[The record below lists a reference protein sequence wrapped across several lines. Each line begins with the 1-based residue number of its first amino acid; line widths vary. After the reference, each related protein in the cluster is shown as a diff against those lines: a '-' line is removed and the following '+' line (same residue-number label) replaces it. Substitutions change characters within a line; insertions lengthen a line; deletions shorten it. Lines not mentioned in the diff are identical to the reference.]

1 MESHHQKTELTPLQ
15 KAIIALKEARNKIE
29 ALERQKN
36 EPIAIIGMGCRFP
49 GGANSPEAF
58 WELLSRGKEVIVPVP
73 SQRWDAEAYYDENPD
88 LPNKTYARYG
98 GFIDAVDQFDPQFFG
113 MTPREAIALDP
124 QQRLLLEVSWEALE
138 NAGIAPQKL
147 TGTQTGV
154 FVGIGLDDYAKRQ
167 IKQQI
172 PIDAYT
178 GSGNAFCFASGRL
191 SYFLGLQGPSLAIDT
206 ACSSSLVTVHL
217 ACQSLRNRESNLA
230 LAGGVSLMLSPEVTL
245 YLSKTRALSPDGR
258 CKTFDK
264 DANGYVRG
272 EGCGIV
278 VLKRFSDAI
287 SDGDNILGVI
297 RGSAVNQDGPSSGLT
312 VPNGAAQMAVI
323 RQALENAKVKPEQIS
338 YLEAHGTG
346 TALGDPIEVRGINN
360 VLCKDRSTDNPLMV
374 GSVKTN
380 IGHLEIAA
388 GMASLL
394 KVILSLKNQEI
405 PPHLHFKELNPDL
418 AAAATALKIP
428 TSSLPWQRTEEPR
441 RAGISA
447 FGLSGT
453 NAHIIIEEPPQLSFN
468 PSEVDRPAHL
478 LTLSAK
484 SDDALDDLAQKWV
497 NYLEKNP
504 QLNLADL
511 AFSANTGRGQFNH
524 RLAILAKSTLEA
536 KDSLTAFTQK
546 QPCLNVFSQA
556 VAKSRQNKIA
566 FLFTGQGSQYA
577 DMGRQLYETQPTFR
591 HALEECDRLLQPYLE
606 KSLLEVLYSDSSLLD
621 QTAYTQ
627 PALFAI
633 EYALYKLWQSWGIKP
648 DGVLGHSVGEYVSAC
663 VAGVYSLEEGIKL
676 IAERGRLMQSLPQ
689 KGAMAAIFAPIET
702 VKSVI
707 SPYGDQV
714 EIATINSSENIVIS
728 GDKEAINQ
736 IKADLESQS
745 IEVRL
750 LKVSHAFHSGMM
762 QPILGEF
769 KVIAGKITY
778 KTPQLDWISTVTGE
792 EISQAVTEDYWCQQV
807 RQCVQFAPA
816 IETLASQ
823 GYNLFIEIGSH
834 PILTRLGQKTLAN
847 PDYLWLSSL
856 QRGQD
861 DWQILLQSVAKLA
874 VSGVNIDWNGFDKD
888 YARLRLPLPTYAFQ
902 KQPYWLTVEAP
913 GLRPTQGTE
922 TVEGQDLHQ
931 SQETETL
938 GVPGLR
944 PTQKQNEI
952 KAESL
957 ESQLIALISKITG
970 LNPQQLSLNVSLE
983 ADLGLD
989 SIMMTQLMNGLLSL
1003 IPEENRSQ
1011 FSETFSLRH
1020 LMQVSN
1026 LQELLT
1032 ILADWQQLEEDNQ
1045 AESLESQLIALISKI
1060 TGLNPQQLSLNVSL
1074 EADLGLDSIMMTQ
1087 LMNGLLSL
1095 IPEEQRSQFS
1105 ETFSLRHLMQV
1116 SNLQELLTL
1125 LQSHTS
1131 SPKPQISNP
1140 KPQTKNLKTQSSN
1153 LVPILHSQIPLL
1165 MSYWSLNSNSLFT
1178 KVKIAGE
1185 FDLNI
1190 AQQAWKLLINRHP
1203 MLRAQFQIPEDA
1215 ACFAEYQLE
1224 VLENP
1229 IPPEILV
1236 KDFTTLTPEEQGEKI
1251 EEEIYHW
1258 LNYNWSLTQ
1267 WPLHGFSVLKLSD
1280 QIHQL
1285 FLGNEHL
1292 ISDGLSNHVMMREFL
1307 EIYRALVAKETPNLP
1322 PTLTVEDY
1330 RKQVQLMN
1338 DWQDI
1343 EEDRALAEYNNAV
1356 SGMSYRWQPKQQK
1369 NAQNHPLFY
1378 NQKYV
1383 LSAETTSQLIDKT
1396 RQWRVP
1402 MNALLLGAFI
1412 KTMSQL
1418 DSKAENIV
1426 ISIPTSGRIYPEV
1439 DATGVVSSFAQN
1451 LALTFAKPQSDQD
1464 WPTFLSQIQ
1473 QIVQQHIG
1481 TGLDRAQTRQMGTI
1495 FRDNITLENGK
1506 IPPHSLY
1513 LIQEALK
1520 SNLYLP
1526 YTGQTHLQTRYD
1538 TLSITDYQAGGMNA
1552 TGTIDILQEIFNNRL
1567 HLFASYDYHHFD
1579 LLLIDQLMTAYVSQ
1593 IEELANLPV
1602 QDQVIIYHPSSI
1614 ALNTEIEEMLRQITS
1629 EICHWTIEEDEISDD
1644 LEADLGLDSLERI
1657 RLVTKLEGIYGKQ
1670 YRQDLLNCRT
1680 LQEMAV
1686 ILAPSQP
1693 SILNSYA

>member
-1 MESHHQKTELTPLQ
+1 MGSHHQKTELTPLQ
-15 KAIIALKEARNKIE
+15 KAVIALKEARNKIE

-58 WELLSRGKEVIVPVP
+58 WELLSRGKEAIVPVP
-73 SQRWDAEAYYDENPD
+73 RQRWDAEAYYDENPD

-154 FVGIGLDDYAKRQ
+154 FVGIGLDDYAKLQ

-206 ACSSSLVTVHL
+206 ACSTSLVTVHL

-272 EGCGIV
+272 EGCGMV

-312 VPNGAAQMAVI
+312 VPNGSAQMAVI

-360 VLCKDRSTDNPLMV
+360 ILCKDRSTDNPLMV

-428 TSSLPWQRTEEPR
+428 TASLPWQRTEEPR

-484 SDDALDDLAQKWV
+484 SDDALADLAQKWV

-546 QPCLNVFSQA
+546 QACLNVFSQA

-728 GDKEAINQ
+728 GDQEAINR

-750 LKVSHAFHSGMM
+750 LQVSHAFHSRMM
-762 QPILGEF
+762 QPILAEF
-769 KVIAGKITY
+769 KVIAAKISY

-931 SQETETL
+931 SQERETL
-938 GVPGLR
+938 VAPGLR
-944 PTQKQNEI
+944 PTQKQNET

-957 ESQLIALISKITG
+957 ESQLIALIS
-970 LNPQQLSLNVSLE
+970 Q
-983 ADLGLD
+983 
-989 SIMMTQLMNGLLSL
+989 
-1003 IPEENRSQ
+1003 
-1011 FSETFSLRH
+1011 
-1020 LMQVSN
+1020 
-1026 LQELLT
+1026 
-1032 ILADWQQLEEDNQ
+1032 
-1045 AESLESQLIALISKI
+1045 I

-1116 SNLQELLTL
+1116 SNLQELLTI

-1140 KPQTKNLKTQSSN
+1140 KPQTKNLQTQPSN
-1153 LVPILHSQIPLL
+1153 LVPILHSQLPLL

-1215 ACFAEYQLE
+1215 TCFADYQLE

-1307 EIYRALVAKETPNLP
+1307 EIYRAIVAKETPNLP

-1369 NAQNHPLFY
+1369 NAQKSPLFY
-1378 NQKYV
+1378 NQKYL

-1402 MNALLLGAFI
+1402 MNALLLGAFL
-1412 KTMSQL
+1412 KTMSQI
-1418 DSKAENIV
+1418 DSKAENIG

-1451 LALTFAKPQSDQD
+1451 LALSFAKPQSEQD

-1473 QIVQQHIG
+1473 QTVQQHIG

-1495 FRDNITLENGK
+1495 FRDNFTLEKGK
-1506 IPPHSLY
+1506 IPPHSLS

-1526 YTGQTHLQTRYD
+1526 YTGQTHLQPQYD
-1538 TLSITDYQAGGMNA
+1538 ALSITDYQAGGMNA

-1602 QDQVIIYHPSSI
+1602 QDQVIISHSYSI
-1614 ALNTEIEEMLRQITS
+1614 SLNTEIEEMLRQITS

-1670 YRQDLLNCRT
+1670 YRQNLLNCRT
-1680 LQEMAV
+1680 LQEMAA

-1693 SILNSYA
+1693 SIVNSYS

>member
-1 MESHHQKTELTPLQ
+1 MDSHHQKTELTPLQ
-15 KAIIALKEARNKIE
+15 KAVIALKEARNKIE

-154 FVGIGLDDYAKRQ
+154 FVGIGLDDYAKLQ

-272 EGCGIV
+272 EGCGMV

-312 VPNGAAQMAVI
+312 VPNGSAQMAVI

-360 VLCKDRSTDNPLMV
+360 ILCKDRSTDNPLMV

-428 TSSLPWQRTEEPR
+428 TASLPWQRTEEPR

-497 NYLEKNP
+497 SYLEKNP

-511 AFSANTGRGQFNH
+511 AFSAHTGRGQFNH

-633 EYALYKLWQSWGIKP
+633 EYALYQLWQSWGIKP

-663 VAGVYSLEEGIKL
+663 VAGVYSLEDGIKL

-728 GDKEAINQ
+728 GDQEAINQ

-745 IEVRL
+745 LEVRL
-750 LKVSHAFHSGMM
+750 LQVSHAFHSGMM
-762 QPILGEF
+762 QPILAEF
-769 KVIAGKITY
+769 KVIAAKISY

-931 SQETETL
+931 SQERET
-938 GVPGLR
+938 VVAPGLR
-944 PTQKQNEI
+944 PTQKQNET

-957 ESQLIALISKITG
+957 ESQLIALIS
-970 LNPQQLSLNVSLE
+970 Q
-983 ADLGLD
+983 
-989 SIMMTQLMNGLLSL
+989 
-1003 IPEENRSQ
+1003 
-1011 FSETFSLRH
+1011 
-1020 LMQVSN
+1020 
-1026 LQELLT
+1026 
-1032 ILADWQQLEEDNQ
+1032 
-1045 AESLESQLIALISKI
+1045 I

-1116 SNLQELLTL
+1116 SNLQELLTI

-1140 KPQTKNLKTQSSN
+1140 KPQTKNLQPQPSN

-1215 ACFAEYQLE
+1215 TCFADYQLE

-1307 EIYRALVAKETPNLP
+1307 EIYRAIVAKETPNLP

-1369 NAQNHPLFY
+1369 NAQKSPLFY
-1378 NQKYV
+1378 NQKYL

-1402 MNALLLGAFI
+1402 MNALLLGAFL
-1412 KTMSQL
+1412 KTMSQI
-1418 DSKAENIV
+1418 DSKAENIG

-1451 LALTFAKPQSDQD
+1451 LALSFAKPQSEQD

-1473 QIVQQHIG
+1473 QTVQQHIG

-1495 FRDNITLENGK
+1495 FRDNITLEKGK
-1506 IPPHSLY
+1506 IPPHSLS

-1526 YTGQTHLQTRYD
+1526 YTGQTHLQPQYD
-1538 TLSITDYQAGGMNA
+1538 ALSITDYQAGGMNA

-1602 QDQVIIYHPSSI
+1602 QDQVIISHSSSI
-1614 ALNTEIEEMLRQITS
+1614 SLNTEIEEMLRQITS
-1629 EICHWTIEEDEISDD
+1629 EICHWTIEEEEMSDD

-1680 LQEMAV
+1680 LQEMAA

-1693 SILNSYA
+1693 SIVNSYS

>member
-1 MESHHQKTELTPLQ
+1 MDSHHQKTELTPLQ
-15 KAIIALKEARNKIE
+15 KAVIALKEARNKIE

-206 ACSSSLVTVHL
+206 ACSTSLVTVHL

-272 EGCGIV
+272 EGCGMV

-428 TSSLPWQRTEEPR
+428 TASLPWQRTEEPR

-497 NYLEKNP
+497 NHLEKNP

-546 QPCLNVFSQA
+546 QACLNVFSQA

-606 KSLLEVLYSDSSLLD
+606 QSLLEVLYSDSSLLD

-689 KGAMAAIFAPIET
+689 KGAMAAIFASIET

-728 GDKEAINQ
+728 GDQEAINQ

-750 LKVSHAFHSGMM
+750 LQVSHAFHSRMM

-769 KVIAGKITY
+769 KVIAAKISY

-816 IETLASQ
+816 IETLATQ

-874 VSGVNIDWNGFDKD
+874 VSGVNIDWNGYDKD

-902 KQPYWLTVEAP
+902 KQPYWLTVGEP
-913 GLRPTQGTE
+913 SLRLTQETE
-922 TVEGQDLHQ
+922 TVEEQDLHQ
-931 SQETETL
+931 SQERETV
-938 GVPGLR
+938 GVPDLR
-944 PTQKQNEI
+944 PTQKQDET

-957 ESQLIALISKITG
+957 ESQLIALIS
-970 LNPQQLSLNVSLE
+970 Q
-983 ADLGLD
+983 
-989 SIMMTQLMNGLLSL
+989 
-1003 IPEENRSQ
+1003 
-1011 FSETFSLRH
+1011 
-1020 LMQVSN
+1020 
-1026 LQELLT
+1026 
-1032 ILADWQQLEEDNQ
+1032 
-1045 AESLESQLIALISKI
+1045 I

-1116 SNLQELLTL
+1116 SNLQELLTI

-1131 SPKPQISNP
+1131 SPKSQISNP
-1140 KPQTKNLKTQSSN
+1140 KLQTKNLKTQPSN

-1203 MLRAQFQIPEDA
+1203 MLRAQFQISEDA
-1215 ACFAEYQLE
+1215 TCFADYQLE

-1229 IPPEILV
+1229 ITPEIIV
-1236 KDFTTLTPEEQGEKI
+1236 KDFTTLTPDEQGEKI

-1292 ISDGLSNHVMMREFL
+1292 ISDGLSNHVIIREFL
-1307 EIYRALVAKETPNLP
+1307 EIYRAIVAKETPNLP

-1369 NAQNHPLFY
+1369 NTQKFPLFY

-1402 MNALLLGAFI
+1402 MNALLLGAFL

-1418 DSKAENIV
+1418 DSKAENIG

-1451 LALTFAKPQSDQD
+1451 LALSFAKPQFEQD

-1473 QIVQQHIG
+1473 QTVQQHIG

-1495 FRDNITLENGK
+1495 FRDNITLEKGK
-1506 IPPHSLY
+1506 IPPHSLS

-1526 YTGQTHLQTRYD
+1526 YTGQTHLQPQYD
-1538 TLSITDYQAGGMNA
+1538 ALSITDYQAGGMNA

-1602 QDQVIIYHPSSI
+1602 QDQVIISHSFSI
-1614 ALNTEIEEMLRQITS
+1614 SLNTEIEEMLRQITS

-1680 LQEMAV
+1680 LQEMAA

-1693 SILNSYA
+1693 SILNSYR

>member
-1 MESHHQKTELTPLQ
+1 MDSHHQKTELTPLQ
-15 KAIIALKEARNKIE
+15 KAVIALKEARNKIE

-58 WELLSRGKEVIVPVP
+58 WELLSRGKEAIVPVP

-98 GFIDAVDQFDPQFFG
+98 GFLDAVDQFDPQFFG

-206 ACSSSLVTVHL
+206 ACSTSLVTVHL

-272 EGCGIV
+272 EGCGMV

-312 VPNGAAQMAVI
+312 VPNGSAQMAVI

-428 TSSLPWQRTEEPR
+428 TASLPWQRTEEPR

-453 NAHIIIEEPPQLSFN
+453 NAHMIIEEPPQLSFN

-728 GDKEAINQ
+728 GDQEAINQ

-750 LKVSHAFHSGMM
+750 LKVSHAFHSRMM
-762 QPILGEF
+762 QPILAEF
-769 KVIAGKITY
+769 KVIAAKISY

-847 PDYLWLSSL
+847 ADYLWLSSL

-931 SQETETL
+931 SQERET
-938 GVPGLR
+938 VVAPGLR
-944 PTQKQNEI
+944 PTQKQNET

-957 ESQLIALISKITG
+957 ESQLIALIS
-970 LNPQQLSLNVSLE
+970 Q
-983 ADLGLD
+983 
-989 SIMMTQLMNGLLSL
+989 
-1003 IPEENRSQ
+1003 
-1011 FSETFSLRH
+1011 
-1020 LMQVSN
+1020 
-1026 LQELLT
+1026 
-1032 ILADWQQLEEDNQ
+1032 
-1045 AESLESQLIALISKI
+1045 I

-1116 SNLQELLTL
+1116 SNLQELLTI

-1140 KPQTKNLKTQSSN
+1140 KPQTKNLQPQPSN
-1153 LVPILHSQIPLL
+1153 LVPILHSQLPLL

-1215 ACFAEYQLE
+1215 TCFADYQLE

-1307 EIYRALVAKETPNLP
+1307 EIYRAIVAKETPNLP

-1369 NAQNHPLFY
+1369 NAQKSPLFY
-1378 NQKYV
+1378 NQKYL

-1402 MNALLLGAFI
+1402 MNALLLGAFL
-1412 KTMSQL
+1412 KTMSQI

-1451 LALTFAKPQSDQD
+1451 LALSFAKPQSEQD

-1473 QIVQQHIG
+1473 QTVQQHIG

-1495 FRDNITLENGK
+1495 FRDNITLEKGK
-1506 IPPHSLY
+1506 IPPHSLS

-1526 YTGQTHLQTRYD
+1526 YTGQTHLQPQYD
-1538 TLSITDYQAGGMNA
+1538 ALSITDYQAGGMNA

-1602 QDQVIIYHPSSI
+1602 QDQVIISHSSSI
-1614 ALNTEIEEMLRQITS
+1614 SLNTEIEEMLRQITS

-1670 YRQDLLNCRT
+1670 YRQNLLNCRT
-1680 LQEMAV
+1680 LQEMAA

-1693 SILNSYA
+1693 SIVNSYS

>member
-1 MESHHQKTELTPLQ
+1 MGSHHQKTELTPLQ
-15 KAIIALKEARNKIE
+15 KAVIALKEARNKIE

-124 QQRLLLEVSWEALE
+124 QQRLLVEVSWEALE
-138 NAGIAPQKL
+138 NAGIATQKL

-206 ACSSSLVTVHL
+206 ACSTSLVTVHL

-272 EGCGIV
+272 EGCGMV

-312 VPNGAAQMAVI
+312 VPNGSAQMAVI

-418 AAAATALKIP
+418 ADAATSLKIP

-497 NYLEKNP
+497 SYLEKNP

-663 VAGVYSLEEGIKL
+663 VAGVYSLEDGIKL

-728 GDKEAINQ
+728 GDQEAINQ

-762 QPILGEF
+762 QPILAEF
-769 KVIAGKITY
+769 KVIAAKISY

-931 SQETETL
+931 SQERET
-938 GVPGLR
+938 VVAPGLR
-944 PTQKQNEI
+944 PTQKQNET

-957 ESQLIALISKITG
+957 ESQLIALIS
-970 LNPQQLSLNVSLE
+970 Q
-983 ADLGLD
+983 
-989 SIMMTQLMNGLLSL
+989 
-1003 IPEENRSQ
+1003 
-1011 FSETFSLRH
+1011 
-1020 LMQVSN
+1020 
-1026 LQELLT
+1026 
-1032 ILADWQQLEEDNQ
+1032 
-1045 AESLESQLIALISKI
+1045 I

-1116 SNLQELLTL
+1116 SNLQELLTI

-1140 KPQTKNLKTQSSN
+1140 KPQTKNLQPQPSN

-1215 ACFAEYQLE
+1215 TCFADYQLE

-1267 WPLHGFSVLKLSD
+1267 WPLHGFSVLKLSE

-1307 EIYRALVAKETPNLP
+1307 EIYRAIVAKETPNLP

-1369 NAQNHPLFY
+1369 NAQKFPLFY

-1383 LSAETTSQLIDKT
+1383 LSAETTSKLIDKT

-1402 MNALLLGAFI
+1402 MNALLLGAFL

-1451 LALTFAKPQSDQD
+1451 LALSFAKPQSEQD

-1473 QIVQQHIG
+1473 QTVQQHIG

-1495 FRDNITLENGK
+1495 FRDNITLEKGK
-1506 IPPHSLY
+1506 IPPHSLS

-1526 YTGQTHLQTRYD
+1526 YTGQTHLQPQYD
-1538 TLSITDYQAGGMNA
+1538 ALSITDYQAGGMNA

-1579 LLLIDQLMTAYVSQ
+1579 LLLINQLMTAYVSQ

-1602 QDQVIIYHPSSI
+1602 QDQVIISHSSSI
-1614 ALNTEIEEMLRQITS
+1614 SLNTEIEEMLRKITS
-1629 EICHWTIEEDEISDD
+1629 EICHWTIEEEETSDD

-1680 LQEMAV
+1680 LQEMAA

-1693 SILNSYA
+1693 SIVNSYS

>member
-1 MESHHQKTELTPLQ
+1 MDSHHQKTELTPLQ
-15 KAIIALKEARNKIE
+15 KAVIALKEARNKIE

-98 GFIDAVDQFDPQFFG
+98 GFIDAVDQFDAQFFG

-206 ACSSSLVTVHL
+206 ACSTSLVTVHL

-272 EGCGIV
+272 EGCGMV

-312 VPNGAAQMAVI
+312 VPNGSAQMAVI

-360 VLCKDRSTDNPLMV
+360 ILCKDRSTDNPLMV

-418 AAAATALKIP
+418 ADAATSLKIP

-497 NYLEKNP
+497 SYLEKNP

-511 AFSANTGRGQFNH
+511 AFSAHTGRGQFNH

-663 VAGVYSLEEGIKL
+663 VAGVYSLEDGIKL

-728 GDKEAINQ
+728 GDQEAINQ

-745 IEVRL
+745 LEVRL
-750 LKVSHAFHSGMM
+750 LQVSHAFHSGMM
-762 QPILGEF
+762 QPILAEF
-769 KVIAGKITY
+769 KAIAAKISY

-792 EISQAVTEDYWCQQV
+792 EISQAVTDDYWCQQV

-922 TVEGQDLHQ
+922 TVEEQDLHQ
-931 SQETETL
+931 SQERETL

-944 PTQKQNEI
+944 PTQKQNET

-957 ESQLIALISKITG
+957 ESQLIALIS
-970 LNPQQLSLNVSLE
+970 Q
-983 ADLGLD
+983 
-989 SIMMTQLMNGLLSL
+989 
-1003 IPEENRSQ
+1003 
-1011 FSETFSLRH
+1011 
-1020 LMQVSN
+1020 
-1026 LQELLT
+1026 
-1032 ILADWQQLEEDNQ
+1032 
-1045 AESLESQLIALISKI
+1045 I

-1116 SNLQELLTL
+1116 SNLQELLTI

-1140 KPQTKNLKTQSSN
+1140 KPQTKNLQPQPSN

-1215 ACFAEYQLE
+1215 TCFADYQLE

-1267 WPLHGFSVLKLSD
+1267 WPLHGFSVLKLSE

-1307 EIYRALVAKETPNLP
+1307 EIYRAIVAKETPNLP

-1369 NAQNHPLFY
+1369 NAQKFPLFY

-1383 LSAETTSQLIDKT
+1383 LSGETTSKLIDKT

-1402 MNALLLGAFI
+1402 MNALLLGAFL
-1412 KTMSQL
+1412 KTMSQI

-1451 LALTFAKPQSDQD
+1451 LALSFAKPQSEQD

-1473 QIVQQHIG
+1473 QTVQQHIG

-1495 FRDNITLENGK
+1495 FRDNITLEKGK
-1506 IPPHSLY
+1506 IPPHSLS

-1526 YTGQTHLQTRYD
+1526 YTGQTHLQPQYD
-1538 TLSITDYQAGGMNA
+1538 ALSITDYQAGGMNA

-1579 LLLIDQLMTAYVSQ
+1579 LLLIEQLMTAYVSQ

-1602 QDQVIIYHPSSI
+1602 QDQVLISHSSSI
-1614 ALNTEIEEMLRQITS
+1614 SLNTEIEEMLRKITS
-1629 EICHWTIEEDEISDD
+1629 EICHWTIEEEETSDD

-1680 LQEMAV
+1680 LQEMAA

-1693 SILNSYA
+1693 SIVNSYW

>member
-1 MESHHQKTELTPLQ
+1 MDSHHQKTELTPLQ
-15 KAIIALKEARNKIE
+15 KAVIALKEARNKIE

-98 GFIDAVDQFDPQFFG
+98 GFIDAVDQFDAQFFG

-206 ACSSSLVTVHL
+206 ACSTSLVTVHL

-272 EGCGIV
+272 EGCGMV

-312 VPNGAAQMAVI
+312 VPNGSAQMAVI

-360 VLCKDRSTDNPLMV
+360 ILCKDRSTDNPLMV

-418 AAAATALKIP
+418 ADAATSLKIP

-497 NYLEKNP
+497 SYLEKNP

-511 AFSANTGRGQFNH
+511 AFSAHTGRGQFNH

-633 EYALYKLWQSWGIKP
+633 EYALYQLWQSWGIKP

-663 VAGVYSLEEGIKL
+663 VAGVFSLEDGIKL

-728 GDKEAINQ
+728 GDQEAINQ

-745 IEVRL
+745 LEVRL
-750 LKVSHAFHSGMM
+750 LQVSHAFHSGMM
-762 QPILGEF
+762 QPILAEF
-769 KVIAGKITY
+769 KAIAAKISY

-792 EISQAVTEDYWCQQV
+792 EISQAVTDDYWCQQV

-922 TVEGQDLHQ
+922 TVEEQDLHQ
-931 SQETETL
+931 SQERETL

-944 PTQKQNEI
+944 PTQKQNET

-957 ESQLIALISKITG
+957 ESQLIALIS
-970 LNPQQLSLNVSLE
+970 Q
-983 ADLGLD
+983 
-989 SIMMTQLMNGLLSL
+989 
-1003 IPEENRSQ
+1003 
-1011 FSETFSLRH
+1011 
-1020 LMQVSN
+1020 
-1026 LQELLT
+1026 
-1032 ILADWQQLEEDNQ
+1032 
-1045 AESLESQLIALISKI
+1045 I

-1116 SNLQELLTL
+1116 SNLQELLTI

-1131 SPKPQISNP
+1131 SPKPQIYNP
-1140 KPQTKNLKTQSSN
+1140 KPQTKNLQPQPSN

-1215 ACFAEYQLE
+1215 TCFADYQLE

-1236 KDFTTLTPEEQGEKI
+1236 KDFTTLTPEKQGEKI

-1267 WPLHGFSVLKLSD
+1267 WPLHGFSVLKLSE

-1307 EIYRALVAKETPNLP
+1307 EIYRAIVAKETPNLP

-1369 NAQNHPLFY
+1369 NAQKFPLFY

-1383 LSAETTSQLIDKT
+1383 LSAETTSKLIDKT

-1402 MNALLLGAFI
+1402 MNALLLGAFL

-1451 LALTFAKPQSDQD
+1451 LALSFAKPQSEQD

-1473 QIVQQHIG
+1473 QTVQQHIG

-1495 FRDNITLENGK
+1495 FRDNITLEKGK
-1506 IPPHSLY
+1506 IPPHSLS

-1526 YTGQTHLQTRYD
+1526 YTGQTHLQPQYD
-1538 TLSITDYQAGGMNA
+1538 ALSITDYQAGGMNA

-1579 LLLIDQLMTAYVSQ
+1579 LLLIEQLMTAYVSQ

-1602 QDQVIIYHPSSI
+1602 QDQVLISHSSSI
-1614 ALNTEIEEMLRQITS
+1614 SLNTEIEEMLRKITS
-1629 EICHWTIEEDEISDD
+1629 EICHWTIEEEETSDD

-1680 LQEMAV
+1680 LQEMAA

-1693 SILNSYA
+1693 SIVNSYW

>member
-1 MESHHQKTELTPLQ
+1 MDSHHQKTELTPLQ
-15 KAIIALKEARNKIE
+15 KAVIALKEARNKIE

-98 GFIDAVDQFDPQFFG
+98 GFIDAVDQFDAQFFG

-206 ACSSSLVTVHL
+206 ACSTSLVTVHL

-272 EGCGIV
+272 EGCGMV

-312 VPNGAAQMAVI
+312 VPNGSAQMAVI

-360 VLCKDRSTDNPLMV
+360 ILCKDRSTDNPLMV

-418 AAAATALKIP
+418 ADAATSLKIP

-497 NYLEKNP
+497 SYLEKNP

-511 AFSANTGRGQFNH
+511 AFSAHTGRGQFNH

-633 EYALYKLWQSWGIKP
+633 EYALYQLWQSWGIKP

-663 VAGVYSLEEGIKL
+663 VAGVYSLEDGIKL

-728 GDKEAINQ
+728 GDQEAINQ

-745 IEVRL
+745 LEVRL
-750 LKVSHAFHSGMM
+750 LQVSHAFHSGMM
-762 QPILGEF
+762 QPILAEF
-769 KVIAGKITY
+769 KAIAAKISY

-792 EISQAVTEDYWCQQV
+792 EISQAVTDDYWCQQV

-922 TVEGQDLHQ
+922 TVEEQDLHQ
-931 SQETETL
+931 SQERETL

-944 PTQKQNEI
+944 PTQKQNET

-957 ESQLIALISKITG
+957 ESQLIALIS
-970 LNPQQLSLNVSLE
+970 Q
-983 ADLGLD
+983 
-989 SIMMTQLMNGLLSL
+989 
-1003 IPEENRSQ
+1003 
-1011 FSETFSLRH
+1011 
-1020 LMQVSN
+1020 
-1026 LQELLT
+1026 
-1032 ILADWQQLEEDNQ
+1032 
-1045 AESLESQLIALISKI
+1045 I

-1116 SNLQELLTL
+1116 SNLQELLTI

-1140 KPQTKNLKTQSSN
+1140 KPQTKNLQPQPSN

-1215 ACFAEYQLE
+1215 TCFADYQLE

-1236 KDFTTLTPEEQGEKI
+1236 KDFTTLTPEKQGEKI

-1267 WPLHGFSVLKLSD
+1267 WPLHGFSVLKLSE

-1307 EIYRALVAKETPNLP
+1307 EIYRAIVAKETPNLP

-1338 DWQDI
+1338 DWQDL

-1369 NAQNHPLFY
+1369 NAQKFPLFY

-1383 LSAETTSQLIDKT
+1383 LSAETTSKLIDKT

-1402 MNALLLGAFI
+1402 MNALLLGAFL

-1451 LALTFAKPQSDQD
+1451 LALSFAQPESEQD

-1473 QIVQQHIG
+1473 QTVQQHIG

-1495 FRDNITLENGK
+1495 FRDNITLEKGK
-1506 IPPHSLY
+1506 IPPHSLS

-1526 YTGQTHLQTRYD
+1526 YTGQTHLQPQYD
-1538 TLSITDYQAGGMNA
+1538 ALSITDYQAGGMNA

-1579 LLLIDQLMTAYVSQ
+1579 LLLIEQLMTAYVSQ

-1602 QDQVIIYHPSSI
+1602 QDQVLISHSSSI
-1614 ALNTEIEEMLRQITS
+1614 SFNTEIEEMLRQITS

-1680 LQEMAV
+1680 LQEMAA

-1693 SILNSYA
+1693 SIVNSYW

>member
-1 MESHHQKTELTPLQ
+1 MDSHHQKTELTPLQ
-15 KAIIALKEARNKIE
+15 KAVIALKEARNKIE

-98 GFIDAVDQFDPQFFG
+98 GFIDAVDQFDAQFFG

-206 ACSSSLVTVHL
+206 ACSTSLVTVHL

-272 EGCGIV
+272 EGCGMV

-312 VPNGAAQMAVI
+312 VPNGSAQMAVI

-360 VLCKDRSTDNPLMV
+360 ILCKDRSTDNPLMV

-418 AAAATALKIP
+418 ADAATSLKIP

-497 NYLEKNP
+497 SYLEKNP

-511 AFSANTGRGQFNH
+511 AFSAHTGRGQFNH

-633 EYALYKLWQSWGIKP
+633 EYALYQLWQSWGIKP

-728 GDKEAINQ
+728 GDQEAINQ

-745 IEVRL
+745 LEVRL
-750 LKVSHAFHSGMM
+750 LQVSHAFHSGMM
-762 QPILGEF
+762 QPILAEF
-769 KVIAGKITY
+769 KVIAAKISY

-792 EISQAVTEDYWCQQV
+792 EISQAVTDDYWCQQV

-922 TVEGQDLHQ
+922 TVEEQDLHQ
-931 SQETETL
+931 SQERETL

-944 PTQKQNEI
+944 PTQKQNET

-957 ESQLIALISKITG
+957 ESQLIALIS
-970 LNPQQLSLNVSLE
+970 Q
-983 ADLGLD
+983 
-989 SIMMTQLMNGLLSL
+989 
-1003 IPEENRSQ
+1003 
-1011 FSETFSLRH
+1011 
-1020 LMQVSN
+1020 
-1026 LQELLT
+1026 
-1032 ILADWQQLEEDNQ
+1032 
-1045 AESLESQLIALISKI
+1045 I

-1116 SNLQELLTL
+1116 SNLQELLTI

-1140 KPQTKNLKTQSSN
+1140 KPQTKNLQPQPSN

-1215 ACFAEYQLE
+1215 TCFADYQLE

-1267 WPLHGFSVLKLSD
+1267 WPLHGFSVLKLSE

-1307 EIYRALVAKETPNLP
+1307 EIYRAIVAKETPNLP

-1369 NAQNHPLFY
+1369 NAQKFPLFY

-1383 LSAETTSQLIDKT
+1383 LSAETTSKLIDKT

-1402 MNALLLGAFI
+1402 MNALLLGAFL

-1451 LALTFAKPQSDQD
+1451 LALSFAKPQSEQD

-1473 QIVQQHIG
+1473 QTVQQHIG

-1495 FRDNITLENGK
+1495 FRDNITLEKGK
-1506 IPPHSLY
+1506 IPPHSLS

-1526 YTGQTHLQTRYD
+1526 YTGQTHLQPQYD
-1538 TLSITDYQAGGMNA
+1538 ALSITDYQAGGMNA

-1579 LLLIDQLMTAYVSQ
+1579 LLLIEQLMTAYVSQ

-1602 QDQVIIYHPSSI
+1602 QDQVLISHSSSI
-1614 ALNTEIEEMLRQITS
+1614 SLNTEIEEMLRKITS
-1629 EICHWTIEEDEISDD
+1629 EICHWTIEEEETSDD

-1680 LQEMAV
+1680 LQEMAA

-1693 SILNSYA
+1693 SIVNSYW

>member
-1 MESHHQKTELTPLQ
+1 
-15 KAIIALKEARNKIE
+15 
-29 ALERQKN
+29 
-36 EPIAIIGMGCRFP
+36 MGCRFP

-98 GFIDAVDQFDPQFFG
+98 GFIDAVDQFDAQFFG

-206 ACSSSLVTVHL
+206 ACSTSLVTVHL

-272 EGCGIV
+272 EGCGMV

-312 VPNGAAQMAVI
+312 VPNGSAQMAVI

-360 VLCKDRSTDNPLMV
+360 ILCKDRSTDNPLMV

-418 AAAATALKIP
+418 ADAATSLKIP

-497 NYLEKNP
+497 SYLEKNP

-511 AFSANTGRGQFNH
+511 AFSAHTGRGQFNH

-663 VAGVYSLEEGIKL
+663 VAGVYSLEDGIKL

-728 GDKEAINQ
+728 GDQEAINQ

-745 IEVRL
+745 LEVRL
-750 LKVSHAFHSGMM
+750 LQVSHAFHSGMM
-762 QPILGEF
+762 QPILAEF
-769 KVIAGKITY
+769 KVIAAKISY

-792 EISQAVTEDYWCQQV
+792 EISQAVTDDYWCQQV

-922 TVEGQDLHQ
+922 TVEEQDLHQ
-931 SQETETL
+931 SQERETL

-944 PTQKQNEI
+944 PTQKQNET

-957 ESQLIALISKITG
+957 ESQLIALIS
-970 LNPQQLSLNVSLE
+970 Q
-983 ADLGLD
+983 
-989 SIMMTQLMNGLLSL
+989 
-1003 IPEENRSQ
+1003 
-1011 FSETFSLRH
+1011 
-1020 LMQVSN
+1020 
-1026 LQELLT
+1026 
-1032 ILADWQQLEEDNQ
+1032 
-1045 AESLESQLIALISKI
+1045 I

-1116 SNLQELLTL
+1116 SNLQELLTI

-1140 KPQTKNLKTQSSN
+1140 KPQTKNLQPQPSN

-1215 ACFAEYQLE
+1215 TCFADYQLE

-1267 WPLHGFSVLKLSD
+1267 WPLHGFSVLKLSE

-1307 EIYRALVAKETPNLP
+1307 EIYRAIVAKETPNLP

-1369 NAQNHPLFY
+1369 NAQKFPLFY

-1383 LSAETTSQLIDKT
+1383 LSAETTSKLIDKT

-1402 MNALLLGAFI
+1402 MNALLLGAFL

-1451 LALTFAKPQSDQD
+1451 LALSFAKPQSEQD

-1473 QIVQQHIG
+1473 QTVQQHIG

-1495 FRDNITLENGK
+1495 FRDNITLEKGK
-1506 IPPHSLY
+1506 IPPHSLS

-1526 YTGQTHLQTRYD
+1526 YTGQTHLQPQYD
-1538 TLSITDYQAGGMNA
+1538 ALSITDYQAGGMNA

-1602 QDQVIIYHPSSI
+1602 QDQVLISHSSSI
-1614 ALNTEIEEMLRQITS
+1614 SLNTEIEEMLRKITS
-1629 EICHWTIEEDEISDD
+1629 EICHWTIEEEETSDD

-1680 LQEMAV
+1680 LQEMAA

-1693 SILNSYA
+1693 SIVNSYW

>member
-1 MESHHQKTELTPLQ
+1 MDSHHQKTELTPLQ
-15 KAIIALKEARNKIE
+15 KAVIALKEARNKIE

-98 GFIDAVDQFDPQFFG
+98 GFIDAVDQFDAQFFG

-206 ACSSSLVTVHL
+206 ACSTSLVTVHL

-272 EGCGIV
+272 EGCGMV

-312 VPNGAAQMAVI
+312 VPNGSAQMAVI

-360 VLCKDRSTDNPLMV
+360 ILCKDRSTDNPLMV

-418 AAAATALKIP
+418 ADAATSLKIP

-497 NYLEKNP
+497 SYLEKNP

-511 AFSANTGRGQFNH
+511 AFSAHTGRGQFNH

-633 EYALYKLWQSWGIKP
+633 EYALYQLWQSWGIKP

-663 VAGVYSLEEGIKL
+663 VAGVYSLEDGIKL

-728 GDKEAINQ
+728 GDQEAINQ

-745 IEVRL
+745 LEVRL
-750 LKVSHAFHSGMM
+750 LQVSHAFHSGMM
-762 QPILGEF
+762 QPILAEF
-769 KVIAGKITY
+769 KAIAAKISY

-792 EISQAVTEDYWCQQV
+792 EISQAVTDDYWCQQV

-922 TVEGQDLHQ
+922 TVEEQDLHQ
-931 SQETETL
+931 SQERETL

-944 PTQKQNEI
+944 PTQKQNET

-957 ESQLIALISKITG
+957 ESQLIALIS
-970 LNPQQLSLNVSLE
+970 Q
-983 ADLGLD
+983 
-989 SIMMTQLMNGLLSL
+989 
-1003 IPEENRSQ
+1003 
-1011 FSETFSLRH
+1011 
-1020 LMQVSN
+1020 
-1026 LQELLT
+1026 
-1032 ILADWQQLEEDNQ
+1032 
-1045 AESLESQLIALISKI
+1045 I

-1116 SNLQELLTL
+1116 SNLQELLTI

-1140 KPQTKNLKTQSSN
+1140 KPQTKNLQPQPSN

-1215 ACFAEYQLE
+1215 TCFADYQLE

-1236 KDFTTLTPEEQGEKI
+1236 KDFTTLTPEKQGEKI

-1267 WPLHGFSVLKLSD
+1267 WPLHGFSVLKLSE

-1307 EIYRALVAKETPNLP
+1307 EIYRAIVAKETPNLP

-1369 NAQNHPLFY
+1369 NAQKFPLFY

-1383 LSAETTSQLIDKT
+1383 LSAETTSKLIDKT

-1402 MNALLLGAFI
+1402 MNALLLGAFL
-1412 KTMSQL
+1412 KTMSQI
-1418 DSKAENIV
+1418 DSKAENIG

-1451 LALTFAKPQSDQD
+1451 LALSFAKPQSEQD

-1473 QIVQQHIG
+1473 QTVQQHIG

-1495 FRDNITLENGK
+1495 FRDNITLEKGK
-1506 IPPHSLY
+1506 IPPHSLS

-1526 YTGQTHLQTRYD
+1526 YTGQTHLQPQYD
-1538 TLSITDYQAGGMNA
+1538 ALSITDYQAGGMNA

-1579 LLLIDQLMTAYVSQ
+1579 LLLIEQLMTAYVSQ

-1602 QDQVIIYHPSSI
+1602 QDQVLISHSSSI
-1614 ALNTEIEEMLRQITS
+1614 SLNTEIEEMLRKITS
-1629 EICHWTIEEDEISDD
+1629 EICHWTIEEEETSDD

-1680 LQEMAV
+1680 LQEMAA

-1693 SILNSYA
+1693 SIVNSYW

>member
-1 MESHHQKTELTPLQ
+1 MGSHHQKTELTPLQ
-15 KAIIALKEARNKIE
+15 KAVIALKEARNKIE

-58 WELLSRGKEVIVPVP
+58 WELLSRGKETIVPVP

-206 ACSSSLVTVHL
+206 ACSTSLVTVHL

-272 EGCGIV
+272 EGCGMV

-312 VPNGAAQMAVI
+312 VPNGSAQMAVI

-428 TSSLPWQRTEEPR
+428 TASLPWQRTEEPR

-497 NYLEKNP
+497 SYLEKNP

-633 EYALYKLWQSWGIKP
+633 EYALYQLWQSWGIKP

-663 VAGVYSLEEGIKL
+663 VAGVYSLEDGIKL

-728 GDKEAINQ
+728 GDQEAINQ

-745 IEVRL
+745 LEVRL
-750 LKVSHAFHSGMM
+750 LQVSHAFHSGMM
-762 QPILGEF
+762 QPILAEF
-769 KVIAGKITY
+769 KAIAAKISY

-792 EISQAVTEDYWCQQV
+792 EISQAVTDDYWCQQV

-922 TVEGQDLHQ
+922 TVEEQDLHQ
-931 SQETETL
+931 SQERETL

-944 PTQKQNEI
+944 PTQKQNET

-957 ESQLIALISKITG
+957 ESQLIALIS
-970 LNPQQLSLNVSLE
+970 Q
-983 ADLGLD
+983 
-989 SIMMTQLMNGLLSL
+989 
-1003 IPEENRSQ
+1003 
-1011 FSETFSLRH
+1011 
-1020 LMQVSN
+1020 
-1026 LQELLT
+1026 
-1032 ILADWQQLEEDNQ
+1032 
-1045 AESLESQLIALISKI
+1045 I

-1116 SNLQELLTL
+1116 SNLQELLTI

-1140 KPQTKNLKTQSSN
+1140 KPQTKNLQPQPSN

-1203 MLRAQFQIPEDA
+1203 MLRAQFHIPEDA
-1215 ACFAEYQLE
+1215 TCFADYQLE

-1267 WPLHGFSVLKLSD
+1267 WPLHGFSVLKLSE

-1307 EIYRALVAKETPNLP
+1307 EIYRAIVAKETPNLP

-1369 NAQNHPLFY
+1369 NAQKFPLFY

-1383 LSAETTSQLIDKT
+1383 LSAETTSKLIDKT

-1402 MNALLLGAFI
+1402 MNALLLGAFL

-1451 LALTFAKPQSDQD
+1451 LALSFAKPQSEQD

-1473 QIVQQHIG
+1473 QTVQQHIG

-1495 FRDNITLENGK
+1495 FRDNITLEKGK
-1506 IPPHSLY
+1506 IPPHSLS

-1526 YTGQTHLQTRYD
+1526 YTGQTHLQPQYD
-1538 TLSITDYQAGGMNA
+1538 ALSITDYQAGGMNA

-1579 LLLIDQLMTAYVSQ
+1579 LLLIEQLMTAYVSQ

-1602 QDQVIIYHPSSI
+1602 QAQVLISHSSSI
-1614 ALNTEIEEMLRQITS
+1614 SLNTEIEEMLRKITS
-1629 EICHWTIEEDEISDD
+1629 EICHWTIEEEETSDD

-1680 LQEMAV
+1680 LQEMAA

-1693 SILNSYA
+1693 SIVNSYW

>member
-1 MESHHQKTELTPLQ
+1 
-15 KAIIALKEARNKIE
+15 
-29 ALERQKN
+29 
-36 EPIAIIGMGCRFP
+36 
-49 GGANSPEAF
+49 
-58 WELLSRGKEVIVPVP
+58 
-73 SQRWDAEAYYDENPD
+73 
-88 LPNKTYARYG
+88 
-98 GFIDAVDQFDPQFFG
+98 

-206 ACSSSLVTVHL
+206 ACSTSLVTVHL

-272 EGCGIV
+272 EGCGMV

-312 VPNGAAQMAVI
+312 VPNGSAQMAVI

-360 VLCKDRSTDNPLMV
+360 ILCKDRSTDNPLMV

-418 AAAATALKIP
+418 ADAATSLKIP

-497 NYLEKNP
+497 SYLEKNP

-511 AFSANTGRGQFNH
+511 AFSAHTGRGQFNH

-633 EYALYKLWQSWGIKP
+633 EYALYQLWQSWGIKP

-663 VAGVYSLEEGIKL
+663 VAGVYSLEDGIKL

-745 IEVRL
+745 LEVRL
-750 LKVSHAFHSGMM
+750 LQVSHAFHSGMM
-762 QPILGEF
+762 QPILAEF
-769 KVIAGKITY
+769 KAIAAKISY

-792 EISQAVTEDYWCQQV
+792 EISQAVTDDYWCQQV

-922 TVEGQDLHQ
+922 TVEEQDLHQ
-931 SQETETL
+931 SQERETL

-944 PTQKQNEI
+944 PTQKQNET

-957 ESQLIALISKITG
+957 ESQLIALIS
-970 LNPQQLSLNVSLE
+970 Q
-983 ADLGLD
+983 
-989 SIMMTQLMNGLLSL
+989 
-1003 IPEENRSQ
+1003 
-1011 FSETFSLRH
+1011 
-1020 LMQVSN
+1020 
-1026 LQELLT
+1026 
-1032 ILADWQQLEEDNQ
+1032 
-1045 AESLESQLIALISKI
+1045 I

-1116 SNLQELLTL
+1116 SNLQELLTI

-1140 KPQTKNLKTQSSN
+1140 KPQTKNLQPQPSN

-1215 ACFAEYQLE
+1215 TCFADYQLE

-1267 WPLHGFSVLKLSD
+1267 WPLHGFSVLKLSE

-1307 EIYRALVAKETPNLP
+1307 EIYRAIVAKETPNLP

-1338 DWQDI
+1338 DWQDL

-1369 NAQNHPLFY
+1369 NAQKFPLFY

-1383 LSAETTSQLIDKT
+1383 LSAETTSKLIDKT

-1402 MNALLLGAFI
+1402 MNALLLGAFL

-1451 LALTFAKPQSDQD
+1451 LALSFAKPQSEQD

-1473 QIVQQHIG
+1473 QTVQQHIG

-1495 FRDNITLENGK
+1495 FRDNITLEKGK
-1506 IPPHSLY
+1506 IPPHSLS

-1526 YTGQTHLQTRYD
+1526 YTGQTHLQPQYD
-1538 TLSITDYQAGGMNA
+1538 ALSITDYQAGGMNA

-1579 LLLIDQLMTAYVSQ
+1579 LLLIEQLMTAYVSQ

-1602 QDQVIIYHPSSI
+1602 QDQVLISHSSSI
-1614 ALNTEIEEMLRQITS
+1614 SLNTEIEEMLRKITS
-1629 EICHWTIEEDEISDD
+1629 EICHWTIEEEETSDD

-1680 LQEMAV
+1680 LQEMAA

-1693 SILNSYA
+1693 SIVNSYW

>member
-1 MESHHQKTELTPLQ
+1 MDSHHQKTELTPLQ
-15 KAIIALKEARNKIE
+15 KAVIALKEARNKIE

-206 ACSSSLVTVHL
+206 ACSTSLVTVHL

-272 EGCGIV
+272 EGCGMV

-428 TSSLPWQRTEEPR
+428 TASLPWQRTEEPR

-546 QPCLNVFSQA
+546 QACLNVFSQA

-689 KGAMAAIFAPIET
+689 KGAMAAIFASIET

-750 LKVSHAFHSGMM
+750 LQVSHAFHSGMM
-762 QPILGEF
+762 QPILAEF
-769 KVIAGKITY
+769 KVIAAKISY

-931 SQETETL
+931 SQERETL

-944 PTQKQNEI
+944 PTQKQNET

-957 ESQLIALISKITG
+957 ESQLIALIS
-970 LNPQQLSLNVSLE
+970 Q
-983 ADLGLD
+983 
-989 SIMMTQLMNGLLSL
+989 
-1003 IPEENRSQ
+1003 
-1011 FSETFSLRH
+1011 
-1020 LMQVSN
+1020 
-1026 LQELLT
+1026 
-1032 ILADWQQLEEDNQ
+1032 
-1045 AESLESQLIALISKI
+1045 I

-1116 SNLQELLTL
+1116 SNLQELLTI

-1131 SPKPQISNP
+1131 SPKSQISNP
-1140 KPQTKNLKTQSSN
+1140 KLQTKNLKTQPSN

-1215 ACFAEYQLE
+1215 TCFADYQLE

-1307 EIYRALVAKETPNLP
+1307 EIYRAIVAKETPNLP

-1369 NAQNHPLFY
+1369 NAQKSPLFY
-1378 NQKYV
+1378 NQKYL

-1402 MNALLLGAFI
+1402 MNALLLGAFL
-1412 KTMSQL
+1412 KTMSQI
-1418 DSKAENIV
+1418 DSKAENIG

-1451 LALTFAKPQSDQD
+1451 LALSFAKPQFEQD

-1473 QIVQQHIG
+1473 QTVQQHIG

-1495 FRDNITLENGK
+1495 FRDNITLEKGK
-1506 IPPHSLY
+1506 IPPHSLS

-1526 YTGQTHLQTRYD
+1526 YTGQTHLQPQYD
-1538 TLSITDYQAGGMNA
+1538 ALSITDYQAGGMNA

-1602 QDQVIIYHPSSI
+1602 QDQVIISHSFSI
-1614 ALNTEIEEMLRQITS
+1614 SLNTEIEEMLRQITS

-1680 LQEMAV
+1680 LQEMAA

-1693 SILNSYA
+1693 SILNSYR

>member
-1 MESHHQKTELTPLQ
+1 MGSHHQKTELTPLQ
-15 KAIIALKEARNKIE
+15 KAVIALKEARNKIE

-98 GFIDAVDQFDPQFFG
+98 GFIDAVDQFDAQFFG

-206 ACSSSLVTVHL
+206 ACSTSLVTVHL

-272 EGCGIV
+272 EGCGMV

-312 VPNGAAQMAVI
+312 VPNGSAQMAVI

-360 VLCKDRSTDNPLMV
+360 ILCKDRSTDNPLMV

-418 AAAATALKIP
+418 ADAATSLKIP

-497 NYLEKNP
+497 SYLEKNP

-728 GDKEAINQ
+728 GDQEAINQ

-762 QPILGEF
+762 QPILAEF
-769 KVIAGKITY
+769 KVIAAKISY

-913 GLRPTQGTE
+913 GLCPTQGTE

-931 SQETETL
+931 SQERETL
-938 GVPGLR
+938 VAPGLR
-944 PTQKQNEI
+944 PTQKQNET

-957 ESQLIALISKITG
+957 ESQLIALIS
-970 LNPQQLSLNVSLE
+970 Q
-983 ADLGLD
+983 
-989 SIMMTQLMNGLLSL
+989 
-1003 IPEENRSQ
+1003 
-1011 FSETFSLRH
+1011 
-1020 LMQVSN
+1020 
-1026 LQELLT
+1026 
-1032 ILADWQQLEEDNQ
+1032 
-1045 AESLESQLIALISKI
+1045 I

-1116 SNLQELLTL
+1116 SNLQELLTI

-1140 KPQTKNLKTQSSN
+1140 KPQTKNLKPQPSN

-1203 MLRAQFQIPEDA
+1203 MLRAQFQISEDA
-1215 ACFAEYQLE
+1215 TCFADYQLE

-1307 EIYRALVAKETPNLP
+1307 EIYRAIVAKETPNLP

-1369 NAQNHPLFY
+1369 NAQKSPLFY
-1378 NQKYV
+1378 NQKYL

-1402 MNALLLGAFI
+1402 MNALLLGAFL
-1412 KTMSQL
+1412 KTMSQI
-1418 DSKAENIV
+1418 DSKAENIG

-1451 LALTFAKPQSDQD
+1451 LALSFAKPQSEQD

-1473 QIVQQHIG
+1473 QTVQQHIG

-1495 FRDNITLENGK
+1495 FRDNITLEKGK
-1506 IPPHSLY
+1506 IPPHSLS

-1526 YTGQTHLQTRYD
+1526 YTGQTHLQPQYD
-1538 TLSITDYQAGGMNA
+1538 ALSITDYQAGGMNA

-1602 QDQVIIYHPSSI
+1602 QDQVIISHSSSI
-1614 ALNTEIEEMLRQITS
+1614 SLNTEIEEMLRQITS

-1680 LQEMAV
+1680 LQEMAA

-1693 SILNSYA
+1693 SIVNSYS

>member
-1 MESHHQKTELTPLQ
+1 MDSHHQKTELTPLQ
-15 KAIIALKEARNKIE
+15 KAVIALKEARNKIE

-98 GFIDAVDQFDPQFFG
+98 GFIDAVDQFDAQFFG

-206 ACSSSLVTVHL
+206 ACSTSLVTVHL

-272 EGCGIV
+272 EGCGMV

-312 VPNGAAQMAVI
+312 VPNGSAQMAVI

-360 VLCKDRSTDNPLMV
+360 ILCKDRSTDNPLMV

-418 AAAATALKIP
+418 ADAATSLKIP

-497 NYLEKNP
+497 SYLEKNP

-511 AFSANTGRGQFNH
+511 AFSAHTGRGQFNH

-663 VAGVYSLEEGIKL
+663 VAGVYSLEDGIKL

-728 GDKEAINQ
+728 GDQEAINQ

-745 IEVRL
+745 LEVRL
-750 LKVSHAFHSGMM
+750 LQVSHAFHSGMM
-762 QPILGEF
+762 QPILAEF
-769 KVIAGKITY
+769 KAIAAKISY

-792 EISQAVTEDYWCQQV
+792 EISQAVTDDYWCQQV

-922 TVEGQDLHQ
+922 TVEEQDLHQ
-931 SQETETL
+931 SQERETL

-944 PTQKQNEI
+944 PTQKQNET

-957 ESQLIALISKITG
+957 ESQLIALIS
-970 LNPQQLSLNVSLE
+970 Q
-983 ADLGLD
+983 
-989 SIMMTQLMNGLLSL
+989 
-1003 IPEENRSQ
+1003 
-1011 FSETFSLRH
+1011 
-1020 LMQVSN
+1020 
-1026 LQELLT
+1026 
-1032 ILADWQQLEEDNQ
+1032 
-1045 AESLESQLIALISKI
+1045 I

-1116 SNLQELLTL
+1116 SNLQELLTI

-1140 KPQTKNLKTQSSN
+1140 KPQTKNLQPQPSN

-1215 ACFAEYQLE
+1215 TCFADYQLE

-1267 WPLHGFSVLKLSD
+1267 WPLHGFSVLKLSE

-1307 EIYRALVAKETPNLP
+1307 EIYRAIVAKETPNLP

-1369 NAQNHPLFY
+1369 NAQKFPLFY

-1383 LSAETTSQLIDKT
+1383 LSAETTSKLIDKN

-1402 MNALLLGAFI
+1402 MNALLLGAFL
-1412 KTMSQL
+1412 KTMSQI
-1418 DSKAENIV
+1418 DSKAENIG

-1451 LALTFAKPQSDQD
+1451 LALSFAKPQSEQD

-1473 QIVQQHIG
+1473 QTVQQHIG

-1495 FRDNITLENGK
+1495 FRDNITLEKGK
-1506 IPPHSLY
+1506 IPPHSLS

-1526 YTGQTHLQTRYD
+1526 YTGQTHLQPQYD
-1538 TLSITDYQAGGMNA
+1538 ALSITDYQAGGMNA

-1579 LLLIDQLMTAYVSQ
+1579 LLLIEQLMTAYVSQ

-1602 QDQVIIYHPSSI
+1602 QDQVLISHSSSI
-1614 ALNTEIEEMLRQITS
+1614 SLNTEIEEMLRKITS
-1629 EICHWTIEEDEISDD
+1629 EICHWTIEEEETSDD

-1680 LQEMAV
+1680 LQEMAA

-1693 SILNSYA
+1693 SIVNSYW

>member
-1 MESHHQKTELTPLQ
+1 MDSHHQKTELTPLQ
-15 KAIIALKEARNKIE
+15 KAVIALKEARNKIE

-36 EPIAIIGMGCRFP
+36 ETIAIIGMGCRFP

-58 WELLSRGKEVIVPVP
+58 WELLSRGKEAIVPVP

-98 GFIDAVDQFDPQFFG
+98 GFIDAVDQFDAQFFG

-206 ACSSSLVTVHL
+206 ACSTSLVTVHL

-230 LAGGVSLMLSPEVTL
+230 LAGGVSLMRSPEVTL

-272 EGCGIV
+272 EGCGMV

-312 VPNGAAQMAVI
+312 VPNGSAQMAVI

-360 VLCKDRSTDNPLMV
+360 ILCKDRSTDNPLMV

-728 GDKEAINQ
+728 GDQEAINQ

-745 IEVRL
+745 LEVRL
-750 LKVSHAFHSGMM
+750 LQVSHAFHSGMM
-762 QPILGEF
+762 QPILAEF
-769 KVIAGKITY
+769 KVIAAKISY

-792 EISQAVTEDYWCQQV
+792 EISQAVTDDYWCQQV

-902 KQPYWLTVEAP
+902 KQPYWLTVGEP
-913 GLRPTQGTE
+913 SLRPTQGTE
-922 TVEGQDLHQ
+922 TLEGQDLHQ
-931 SQETETL
+931 SQERETV
-938 GVPGLR
+938 GVPDLR
-944 PTQKQNEI
+944 PTQKQNET

-957 ESQLIALISKITG
+957 ESQLIALIS
-970 LNPQQLSLNVSLE
+970 Q
-983 ADLGLD
+983 
-989 SIMMTQLMNGLLSL
+989 
-1003 IPEENRSQ
+1003 
-1011 FSETFSLRH
+1011 
-1020 LMQVSN
+1020 
-1026 LQELLT
+1026 
-1032 ILADWQQLEEDNQ
+1032 
-1045 AESLESQLIALISKI
+1045 I

-1116 SNLQELLTL
+1116 SNLQELLTI

-1140 KPQTKNLKTQSSN
+1140 KPQTKNLQPQPSN

-1215 ACFAEYQLE
+1215 TCFADYQLE

-1236 KDFTTLTPEEQGEKI
+1236 KDFTTLTPEKQGEKI

-1307 EIYRALVAKETPNLP
+1307 EIYRAIVAKETPNLP

-1369 NAQNHPLFY
+1369 NAQKSPLFY
-1378 NQKYV
+1378 NQKYL

-1402 MNALLLGAFI
+1402 MNALLLGAFL

-1451 LALTFAKPQSDQD
+1451 LALSFAKPQSEQD

-1473 QIVQQHIG
+1473 QTVQQHIG

-1495 FRDNITLENGK
+1495 FRDNITLEKGK
-1506 IPPHSLY
+1506 IPPHSLS

-1526 YTGQTHLQTRYD
+1526 YTGQTHLQPQYD
-1538 TLSITDYQAGGMNA
+1538 ALSITDYQAGGMNA

-1579 LLLIDQLMTAYVSQ
+1579 LLLIEQLMTAYVSQ

-1602 QDQVIIYHPSSI
+1602 QDQVIISHSFSI
-1614 ALNTEIEEMLRQITS
+1614 SLNTEIEEMLRQITS
-1629 EICHWTIEEDEISDD
+1629 EICHWTIEEEETSDD

-1680 LQEMAV
+1680 LQEMAA

-1693 SILNSYA
+1693 SILNSYR

>member
-1 MESHHQKTELTPLQ
+1 MGSHHQKTELTPLQ
-15 KAIIALKEARNKIE
+15 KAVIALKEARNKIE

-58 WELLSRGKEVIVPVP
+58 WELLSRGKEAIVPVP

-272 EGCGIV
+272 EGCGMV

-312 VPNGAAQMAVI
+312 VPNGSAQMAVI

-428 TSSLPWQRTEEPR
+428 TASLPWQRTEEPR

-728 GDKEAINQ
+728 GDQEAINQ

-762 QPILGEF
+762 QPILAEF
-769 KVIAGKITY
+769 KVIAAKISY

-931 SQETETL
+931 SQERET
-938 GVPGLR
+938 VVAPGLR
-944 PTQKQNEI
+944 PTQKQNET

-957 ESQLIALISKITG
+957 ESQLIALIS
-970 LNPQQLSLNVSLE
+970 Q
-983 ADLGLD
+983 
-989 SIMMTQLMNGLLSL
+989 
-1003 IPEENRSQ
+1003 
-1011 FSETFSLRH
+1011 
-1020 LMQVSN
+1020 
-1026 LQELLT
+1026 
-1032 ILADWQQLEEDNQ
+1032 
-1045 AESLESQLIALISKI
+1045 I

-1116 SNLQELLTL
+1116 SNLQELLTI

-1140 KPQTKNLKTQSSN
+1140 KPQTKNLKPQPSN

-1215 ACFAEYQLE
+1215 TCFADYQLE

-1307 EIYRALVAKETPNLP
+1307 EIYRAIVAKETPNLP

-1369 NAQNHPLFY
+1369 NAQKSPLFY
-1378 NQKYV
+1378 NQKYL

-1402 MNALLLGAFI
+1402 MNALLLGAFL
-1412 KTMSQL
+1412 KTMSQI
-1418 DSKAENIV
+1418 DSKAENIG

-1451 LALTFAKPQSDQD
+1451 LALSFAKPQSEQD

-1473 QIVQQHIG
+1473 QTVQQHIG

-1495 FRDNITLENGK
+1495 FRDNITLEKGK
-1506 IPPHSLY
+1506 IPPHSLS

-1526 YTGQTHLQTRYD
+1526 YTGQTHLQPQYD
-1538 TLSITDYQAGGMNA
+1538 ALSITDYQAGGMNA

-1579 LLLIDQLMTAYVSQ
+1579 LLLINQLMTAYVSQ

-1602 QDQVIIYHPSSI
+1602 QDQVIISHSSSI
-1614 ALNTEIEEMLRQITS
+1614 SLNTEIEEMLRQITS
-1629 EICHWTIEEDEISDD
+1629 KICHWTIEEEEMSDD

-1670 YRQDLLNCRT
+1670 YRQDLLNCRI
-1680 LQEMAV
+1680 V
-1686 ILAPSQP
+1686 
-1693 SILNSYA
+1693 NSYS

>member
-1 MESHHQKTELTPLQ
+1 MDSHHQKTELTPLQ
-15 KAIIALKEARNKIE
+15 KAVIALKEARNKIE

-98 GFIDAVDQFDPQFFG
+98 GFIDAVDQFDAQFFG

-206 ACSSSLVTVHL
+206 ACSTSLVTVHL

-272 EGCGIV
+272 EGCGMV

-312 VPNGAAQMAVI
+312 VPNGSAQMAVI

-360 VLCKDRSTDNPLMV
+360 ILCKDRSTDNPLMV

-418 AAAATALKIP
+418 ADAATSLKIP

-497 NYLEKNP
+497 SYLEKNP

-511 AFSANTGRGQFNH
+511 AFSAHTGRGQFNH

-633 EYALYKLWQSWGIKP
+633 EYALYQLWQSWGIKP

-663 VAGVYSLEEGIKL
+663 VAGVYSLEDGIKL

-728 GDKEAINQ
+728 GDQEAINQ

-745 IEVRL
+745 LEVRL
-750 LKVSHAFHSGMM
+750 LQVSHAFHSGMM
-762 QPILGEF
+762 QPILAEF
-769 KVIAGKITY
+769 KAIAAKISY

-792 EISQAVTEDYWCQQV
+792 EISQAVTDDYWCQQV

-922 TVEGQDLHQ
+922 TVEEQDLHQ
-931 SQETETL
+931 SQERETL

-944 PTQKQNEI
+944 PTQKQNET

-957 ESQLIALISKITG
+957 ESQLIALIS
-970 LNPQQLSLNVSLE
+970 Q
-983 ADLGLD
+983 
-989 SIMMTQLMNGLLSL
+989 
-1003 IPEENRSQ
+1003 
-1011 FSETFSLRH
+1011 
-1020 LMQVSN
+1020 
-1026 LQELLT
+1026 
-1032 ILADWQQLEEDNQ
+1032 
-1045 AESLESQLIALISKI
+1045 I

-1116 SNLQELLTL
+1116 SNLQELLTI

-1140 KPQTKNLKTQSSN
+1140 KPQTKNLQPQPSN

-1215 ACFAEYQLE
+1215 TCFADYQLE

-1236 KDFTTLTPEEQGEKI
+1236 KDFTTLTPEKQGEKI

-1267 WPLHGFSVLKLSD
+1267 WPLHGFSVLKLSE

-1307 EIYRALVAKETPNLP
+1307 EIYRAIVAKETPNLP

-1369 NAQNHPLFY
+1369 NAQKFPLFY

-1383 LSAETTSQLIDKT
+1383 LSAETTSKLIDKT

-1402 MNALLLGAFI
+1402 MNALLLGAFL

-1451 LALTFAKPQSDQD
+1451 LALSFAKPQSEQD

-1473 QIVQQHIG
+1473 QTVQQHIG

-1495 FRDNITLENGK
+1495 FRDNITLEKGK
-1506 IPPHSLY
+1506 IPPHSLS

-1526 YTGQTHLQTRYD
+1526 YTGQTHLQPQYD
-1538 TLSITDYQAGGMNA
+1538 ALSITDYQAGGMNA

-1579 LLLIDQLMTAYVSQ
+1579 LLLIEQLMTAYVSQ

-1602 QDQVIIYHPSSI
+1602 QDQVLISHSSSI
-1614 ALNTEIEEMLRQITS
+1614 SLNTEIEEMLRKITS
-1629 EICHWTIEEDEISDD
+1629 EICHWTIEEEETSDD

-1680 LQEMAV
+1680 LQEMAA

-1693 SILNSYA
+1693 SIVNSYW

>member
-1 MESHHQKTELTPLQ
+1 MDSHHQKTELTPLQ
-15 KAIIALKEARNKIE
+15 KAVIALKEARNKIE

-58 WELLSRGKEVIVPVP
+58 WELLSRGKEAIVPVP

-98 GFIDAVDQFDPQFFG
+98 GFLDAVDQFDPQFFG

-453 NAHIIIEEPPQLSFN
+453 NAHMIIEEPPQLSFN

-484 SDDALDDLAQKWV
+484 SDDALADLAQKWV

-546 QPCLNVFSQA
+546 QACLNVFSQA

-750 LKVSHAFHSGMM
+750 LQVSHAFHSGMM

-769 KVIAGKITY
+769 KVIAAKISY

-931 SQETETL
+931 SQERET
-938 GVPGLR
+938 VVAPGLR
-944 PTQKQNEI
+944 PTQKQNET

-957 ESQLIALISKITG
+957 ESQLIALIS
-970 LNPQQLSLNVSLE
+970 Q
-983 ADLGLD
+983 
-989 SIMMTQLMNGLLSL
+989 
-1003 IPEENRSQ
+1003 
-1011 FSETFSLRH
+1011 
-1020 LMQVSN
+1020 
-1026 LQELLT
+1026 
-1032 ILADWQQLEEDNQ
+1032 
-1045 AESLESQLIALISKI
+1045 I

-1116 SNLQELLTL
+1116 SNLQELLTI

-1140 KPQTKNLKTQSSN
+1140 KPQTKNLKPQPSN

-1215 ACFAEYQLE
+1215 TCFADYQLE

-1307 EIYRALVAKETPNLP
+1307 EIYRAIVAKETPNLP

-1369 NAQNHPLFY
+1369 NAQNPPLFY

-1402 MNALLLGAFI
+1402 MNALLLGAFL
-1412 KTMSQL
+1412 KTMSQI

-1451 LALTFAKPQSDQD
+1451 LALSFAKPQSAQD

-1473 QIVQQHIG
+1473 QTVQQHIG

-1495 FRDNITLENGK
+1495 FRDNITLEKGK
-1506 IPPHSLY
+1506 IPPHSLS

-1526 YTGQTHLQTRYD
+1526 YTGQTHLQPQYD
-1538 TLSITDYQAGGMNA
+1538 ALSITDYQAGGMNA

-1579 LLLIDQLMTAYVSQ
+1579 LLLTDQLMTAYVSQ

-1602 QDQVIIYHPSSI
+1602 QNQVIISHSSSI
-1614 ALNTEIEEMLRQITS
+1614 SLNTEIEEMLRQITS

-1680 LQEMAV
+1680 LQEMAA

-1693 SILNSYA
+1693 SIVNSYS

>member
-1 MESHHQKTELTPLQ
+1 MGSHHQKTELTPLQ
-15 KAIIALKEARNKIE
+15 KAVIALKEARNKIE

-58 WELLSRGKEVIVPVP
+58 WELLSRGKEAIVPVP

-98 GFIDAVDQFDPQFFG
+98 GFLDAVDQFDPQFFG

-206 ACSSSLVTVHL
+206 ACSTSLVTVHL

-272 EGCGIV
+272 EGCGMV

-312 VPNGAAQMAVI
+312 VPNGSAQMAVI

-360 VLCKDRSTDNPLMV
+360 ILCKDRSTDNPLMV

-428 TSSLPWQRTEEPR
+428 TASLPWQRTEEPR

-728 GDKEAINQ
+728 GDQEAINQ

-762 QPILGEF
+762 QPILAEF
-769 KVIAGKITY
+769 KVIAAKISY

-931 SQETETL
+931 SQERETL
-938 GVPGLR
+938 VAPGLR
-944 PTQKQNEI
+944 PTQKQNET

-957 ESQLIALISKITG
+957 ESQLIALIS
-970 LNPQQLSLNVSLE
+970 Q
-983 ADLGLD
+983 
-989 SIMMTQLMNGLLSL
+989 
-1003 IPEENRSQ
+1003 
-1011 FSETFSLRH
+1011 
-1020 LMQVSN
+1020 
-1026 LQELLT
+1026 
-1032 ILADWQQLEEDNQ
+1032 
-1045 AESLESQLIALISKI
+1045 I

-1116 SNLQELLTL
+1116 SNLQELLTII
-1125 LQSHTS
+1125 QSHTS

-1140 KPQTKNLKTQSSN
+1140 KPQTKNLKPQPSN

-1215 ACFAEYQLE
+1215 TCFADYQLE

-1307 EIYRALVAKETPNLP
+1307 EIYRAIVAKETPNLP

-1369 NAQNHPLFY
+1369 NAQKSPLFY
-1378 NQKYV
+1378 NQKYL

-1412 KTMSQL
+1412 KTMSQI
-1418 DSKAENIV
+1418 DSKAENIG

-1451 LALTFAKPQSDQD
+1451 LALSFAKPQSEQD

-1473 QIVQQHIG
+1473 QTVQQHIG

-1495 FRDNITLENGK
+1495 FRDNITLEKGK
-1506 IPPHSLY
+1506 IPPHSLS

-1526 YTGQTHLQTRYD
+1526 YTGQTHLQPQYD
-1538 TLSITDYQAGGMNA
+1538 ALSITDYQAGGMNA

-1602 QDQVIIYHPSSI
+1602 QDQVIISHSSSI
-1614 ALNTEIEEMLRQITS
+1614 SLNTEIEEMLRQITS

-1680 LQEMAV
+1680 LQEMAA

-1693 SILNSYA
+1693 SIVNSYS

>member
-1 MESHHQKTELTPLQ
+1 MDSHHQKTELTPLQ
-15 KAIIALKEARNKIE
+15 KAVIALKEARNKIE

-206 ACSSSLVTVHL
+206 ACSTSLVTVHL

-272 EGCGIV
+272 EGCGMV

-312 VPNGAAQMAVI
+312 VPNGSAQMAVI

-428 TSSLPWQRTEEPR
+428 TASLPWQRTEEPR

-453 NAHIIIEEPPQLSFN
+453 NAHMIIEEPPQLSFN

-728 GDKEAINQ
+728 GDQEAINQ

-750 LKVSHAFHSGMM
+750 LKVSHAFHSRMM
-762 QPILGEF
+762 QPILAEF
-769 KVIAGKITY
+769 KVIAAKISY

-847 PDYLWLSSL
+847 ADYLWLSSL

-931 SQETETL
+931 SQERET
-938 GVPGLR
+938 VVAPGLR
-944 PTQKQNEI
+944 PTQKQNET

-957 ESQLIALISKITG
+957 ESQLIALIS
-970 LNPQQLSLNVSLE
+970 Q
-983 ADLGLD
+983 
-989 SIMMTQLMNGLLSL
+989 
-1003 IPEENRSQ
+1003 
-1011 FSETFSLRH
+1011 
-1020 LMQVSN
+1020 
-1026 LQELLT
+1026 
-1032 ILADWQQLEEDNQ
+1032 
-1045 AESLESQLIALISKI
+1045 I

-1116 SNLQELLTL
+1116 SNLQELLTI

-1140 KPQTKNLKTQSSN
+1140 KPQTKNLQPQPSN
-1153 LVPILHSQIPLL
+1153 LVPILHSQLPLL

-1215 ACFAEYQLE
+1215 TCFADYQLE

-1307 EIYRALVAKETPNLP
+1307 EIYRAIVAKETPNLP

-1369 NAQNHPLFY
+1369 NAQKSPLFY
-1378 NQKYV
+1378 NQKYL

-1402 MNALLLGAFI
+1402 MNALLLGAFL
-1412 KTMSQL
+1412 KTMSQI

-1451 LALTFAKPQSDQD
+1451 LALSFAKPQSEQD

-1473 QIVQQHIG
+1473 QTVQQHIG

-1495 FRDNITLENGK
+1495 FRDNITLEKGK
-1506 IPPHSLY
+1506 IPPHSLS

-1526 YTGQTHLQTRYD
+1526 YTGQTHLQPQYD
-1538 TLSITDYQAGGMNA
+1538 ALSITDYQAGGMNA

-1602 QDQVIIYHPSSI
+1602 QDQVIISHSSSI
-1614 ALNTEIEEMLRQITS
+1614 YLNTEIEEMLRQITS
-1629 EICHWTIEEDEISDD
+1629 EICHWTIEEEEMSDD

-1670 YRQDLLNCRT
+1670 YRQNLLNCRT
-1680 LQEMAV
+1680 LQEMAA

-1693 SILNSYA
+1693 SIVNSYS

>member
-1 MESHHQKTELTPLQ
+1 MDSHHQKTELTPLQ
-15 KAIIALKEARNKIE
+15 KAVIALKEARNKIE

-98 GFIDAVDQFDPQFFG
+98 GFIDAVDQFDAQFFG

-206 ACSSSLVTVHL
+206 ACSTSLVTVHL

-272 EGCGIV
+272 EGCGMV

-312 VPNGAAQMAVI
+312 VPNGSAQMAVI

-360 VLCKDRSTDNPLMV
+360 ILCKDRSTDNPLMV

-418 AAAATALKIP
+418 ADAATSLKIP

-663 VAGVYSLEEGIKL
+663 VAGVYSLEDGIKL

-728 GDKEAINQ
+728 GDQEAINQ

-745 IEVRL
+745 LEVRL
-750 LKVSHAFHSGMM
+750 LQVSHAFHSGMM
-762 QPILGEF
+762 QPILAEF
-769 KVIAGKITY
+769 KAIAAKISY

-792 EISQAVTEDYWCQQV
+792 EISQAVTDDYWCQQV

-922 TVEGQDLHQ
+922 TVEEQDLHQ
-931 SQETETL
+931 SQERETL

-944 PTQKQNEI
+944 PTQKQNET

-957 ESQLIALISKITG
+957 ESQLIALIS
-970 LNPQQLSLNVSLE
+970 Q
-983 ADLGLD
+983 
-989 SIMMTQLMNGLLSL
+989 
-1003 IPEENRSQ
+1003 
-1011 FSETFSLRH
+1011 
-1020 LMQVSN
+1020 
-1026 LQELLT
+1026 
-1032 ILADWQQLEEDNQ
+1032 
-1045 AESLESQLIALISKI
+1045 I

-1116 SNLQELLTL
+1116 SNLQELLTI

-1140 KPQTKNLKTQSSN
+1140 KPQTKNLQPQPSN

-1215 ACFAEYQLE
+1215 TCFADYQLE

-1267 WPLHGFSVLKLSD
+1267 WPLHGFSVLKLSE

-1307 EIYRALVAKETPNLP
+1307 EIYRAIVAKETPNLP

-1369 NAQNHPLFY
+1369 NAQKFPLFY

-1383 LSAETTSQLIDKT
+1383 LSGETTSKLIDKT

-1402 MNALLLGAFI
+1402 MNALLLGAFL
-1412 KTMSQL
+1412 KTMSQI

-1451 LALTFAKPQSDQD
+1451 LALSFAKPQSEQD

-1473 QIVQQHIG
+1473 QTVQQHIG

-1495 FRDNITLENGK
+1495 FRDNITLEKGK
-1506 IPPHSLY
+1506 IPPHSLS

-1526 YTGQTHLQTRYD
+1526 YTGQTHLQPQYD
-1538 TLSITDYQAGGMNA
+1538 ALSITDYQAGGMNA

-1579 LLLIDQLMTAYVSQ
+1579 LLLIEQLMTAYVSQ

-1602 QDQVIIYHPSSI
+1602 QDQVLISHSSSI
-1614 ALNTEIEEMLRQITS
+1614 SLNTEIEEMLRKITS
-1629 EICHWTIEEDEISDD
+1629 EICHWTIEEEETSDD

-1680 LQEMAV
+1680 LQEMAA

-1693 SILNSYA
+1693 SIVNSYW

>member
-1 MESHHQKTELTPLQ
+1 MDSHHQKTELTPLQ
-15 KAIIALKEARNKIE
+15 KAVIALKEARNKIE

-98 GFIDAVDQFDPQFFG
+98 GFIDAVDQFDAQFFG

-154 FVGIGLDDYAKRQ
+154 FVGIGLDDYAKLQ

-312 VPNGAAQMAVI
+312 VPNGSAQMAVI
-323 RQALENAKVKPEQIS
+323 RQALENAKIKPEQIS

-648 DGVLGHSVGEYVSAC
+648 DGVLGHIVGEYVSAC
-663 VAGVYSLEEGIKL
+663 VAGVYSLEDGIKL

-745 IEVRL
+745 LEVRL
-750 LKVSHAFHSGMM
+750 LQVSHAFHSGMM
-762 QPILGEF
+762 QPILAEF
-769 KVIAGKITY
+769 KAIAAKISY

-922 TVEGQDLHQ
+922 TVEEQDLHQ
-931 SQETETL
+931 SQERETL

-944 PTQKQNEI
+944 PTQKQNET

-957 ESQLIALISKITG
+957 ESQLIALIS
-970 LNPQQLSLNVSLE
+970 Q
-983 ADLGLD
+983 
-989 SIMMTQLMNGLLSL
+989 
-1003 IPEENRSQ
+1003 
-1011 FSETFSLRH
+1011 
-1020 LMQVSN
+1020 
-1026 LQELLT
+1026 
-1032 ILADWQQLEEDNQ
+1032 
-1045 AESLESQLIALISKI
+1045 I

-1116 SNLQELLTL
+1116 SNLQELLTI

-1140 KPQTKNLKTQSSN
+1140 KPQTKNLQPQPSN

-1215 ACFAEYQLE
+1215 TCFADYQLE

-1229 IPPEILV
+1229 IPPEIIV
-1236 KDFTTLTPEEQGEKI
+1236 KDFTTLTPDEQGEKI

-1292 ISDGLSNHVMMREFL
+1292 ISDGLSNHVIIREFL
-1307 EIYRALVAKETPNLP
+1307 EIYRGLVAKETPNLP

-1369 NAQNHPLFY
+1369 NAQKFPLFY

-1383 LSAETTSQLIDKT
+1383 LSGETTSKLIDKT

-1402 MNALLLGAFI
+1402 MNALLLGAFL

-1451 LALTFAKPQSDQD
+1451 LALSFAKPQSEQD

-1473 QIVQQHIG
+1473 QTVQQHIG

-1495 FRDNITLENGK
+1495 FRDNITLEKGK
-1506 IPPHSLY
+1506 IPPHSLS

-1526 YTGQTHLQTRYD
+1526 YTGQTHLQPQYD
-1538 TLSITDYQAGGMNA
+1538 ALSITDYQAGGMNA

-1579 LLLIDQLMTAYVSQ
+1579 LLLIEQLMTAYVSQ

-1602 QDQVIIYHPSSI
+1602 QDQVLISHSSSI
-1614 ALNTEIEEMLRQITS
+1614 SLNTEIEEMLRKITS
-1629 EICHWTIEEDEISDD
+1629 EICHWTIEEEETSDD

-1680 LQEMAV
+1680 LQEMAA

-1693 SILNSYA
+1693 SIVNSYW

>member
-1 MESHHQKTELTPLQ
+1 MGSHHQKTELTPLQ
-15 KAIIALKEARNKIE
+15 KAVIALKEARNKIE

-98 GFIDAVDQFDPQFFG
+98 GFIDAVDQFDAQFFG

-154 FVGIGLDDYAKRQ
+154 FVGIGLDDYAKLQ

-172 PIDAYT
+172 AIDAYT

-206 ACSSSLVTVHL
+206 ACSTSLVTVHL

-272 EGCGIV
+272 EGCGMV

-312 VPNGAAQMAVI
+312 VPNGSAQMAVI

-360 VLCKDRSTDNPLMV
+360 ILCKDRSTDNPLMV

-418 AAAATALKIP
+418 ADAATSLKIP

-497 NYLEKNP
+497 SYLEKNP

-546 QPCLNVFSQA
+546 QPCLNVFSQT
-556 VAKSRQNKIA
+556 VEKSRQNKIA

-633 EYALYKLWQSWGIKP
+633 EYALYQLWQSWGIKP

-663 VAGVYSLEEGIKL
+663 VAGVYSLEDGIKL

-728 GDKEAINQ
+728 GDQEAINQ

-745 IEVRL
+745 LEVRL
-750 LKVSHAFHSGMM
+750 LQVSHAFHSGMM
-762 QPILGEF
+762 QPILAEF
-769 KVIAGKITY
+769 KAIAAKISY

-792 EISQAVTEDYWCQQV
+792 EISQAVTDDYWCQQV

-922 TVEGQDLHQ
+922 TVEEQDLHQ
-931 SQETETL
+931 SQERETL

-944 PTQKQNEI
+944 PTQKQNET

-957 ESQLIALISKITG
+957 ESQLIALIS
-970 LNPQQLSLNVSLE
+970 Q
-983 ADLGLD
+983 
-989 SIMMTQLMNGLLSL
+989 
-1003 IPEENRSQ
+1003 
-1011 FSETFSLRH
+1011 
-1020 LMQVSN
+1020 
-1026 LQELLT
+1026 
-1032 ILADWQQLEEDNQ
+1032 
-1045 AESLESQLIALISKI
+1045 I

-1116 SNLQELLTL
+1116 SNLQELLTI

-1140 KPQTKNLKTQSSN
+1140 KPQTKNLQPQPSN

-1215 ACFAEYQLE
+1215 TCFADYQLE

-1267 WPLHGFSVLKLSD
+1267 WPLHGFSVLKLSE

-1292 ISDGLSNHVMMREFL
+1292 ISDGLSNHVMIREFL
-1307 EIYRALVAKETPNLP
+1307 EIYRAIVAKETPNLP

-1369 NAQNHPLFY
+1369 NAQKFPLFY

-1383 LSAETTSQLIDKT
+1383 LSAETTSKLIDKT

-1402 MNALLLGAFI
+1402 MNALLLGAFL

-1451 LALTFAKPQSDQD
+1451 LALSFAQPESEQD

-1473 QIVQQHIG
+1473 QTVQQHIG

-1495 FRDNITLENGK
+1495 FRDNITLEKGK
-1506 IPPHSLY
+1506 IPPHSLS

-1526 YTGQTHLQTRYD
+1526 YTGQTHLQPQYD
-1538 TLSITDYQAGGMNA
+1538 ALSITDYQAGGMNA

-1579 LLLIDQLMTAYVSQ
+1579 LLLIEQLMTAYVSQ

-1602 QDQVIIYHPSSI
+1602 QDQVLISHSSSI
-1614 ALNTEIEEMLRQITS
+1614 SLNTEIEEMLRKITS
-1629 EICHWTIEEDEISDD
+1629 EICHWTIEEEETSDD

-1680 LQEMAV
+1680 LQEMAA

-1693 SILNSYA
+1693 SIVNSYW

>member
-1 MESHHQKTELTPLQ
+1 MDSHHQKTELTPLQ
-15 KAIIALKEARNKIE
+15 KAVIALKEARNKIE

-206 ACSSSLVTVHL
+206 ACSTSLVTVHL

-272 EGCGIV
+272 EGCGMV

-428 TSSLPWQRTEEPR
+428 TASLPWQRTEEPR

-497 NYLEKNP
+497 NHLEKNP

-546 QPCLNVFSQA
+546 QACLNVFSQA

-606 KSLLEVLYSDSSLLD
+606 QSLLEVLYSDSSLLD

-689 KGAMAAIFAPIET
+689 KGAMAAIFASIET

-728 GDKEAINQ
+728 GDQEAINQ

-750 LKVSHAFHSGMM
+750 LQVSHAFHSRMM

-769 KVIAGKITY
+769 KVIAAKISY

-816 IETLASQ
+816 IETLATQ

-874 VSGVNIDWNGFDKD
+874 VSGVNIDWNGYDKD

-902 KQPYWLTVEAP
+902 KQPYWLTVGEP
-913 GLRPTQGTE
+913 SLRLTQETE
-922 TVEGQDLHQ
+922 TVEEQDLHQ
-931 SQETETL
+931 SQERETV
-938 GVPGLR
+938 GVPDLR
-944 PTQKQNEI
+944 PTQKQDET

-957 ESQLIALISKITG
+957 ESQLIALIS
-970 LNPQQLSLNVSLE
+970 Q
-983 ADLGLD
+983 
-989 SIMMTQLMNGLLSL
+989 
-1003 IPEENRSQ
+1003 
-1011 FSETFSLRH
+1011 
-1020 LMQVSN
+1020 
-1026 LQELLT
+1026 
-1032 ILADWQQLEEDNQ
+1032 
-1045 AESLESQLIALISKI
+1045 I

-1116 SNLQELLTL
+1116 SNLQELLTI

-1131 SPKPQISNP
+1131 SPKSQISNP
-1140 KPQTKNLKTQSSN
+1140 KLQTKNLKTQPSN

-1203 MLRAQFQIPEDA
+1203 MLRAQFQISEDA
-1215 ACFAEYQLE
+1215 TCFADYQLE

-1229 IPPEILV
+1229 IPPEIIV
-1236 KDFTTLTPEEQGEKI
+1236 KDFTTLTPDEQGEKI

-1292 ISDGLSNHVMMREFL
+1292 ISDGLSNHVIIREFL
-1307 EIYRALVAKETPNLP
+1307 EIYRAIVAKETPNLP

-1369 NAQNHPLFY
+1369 NAQKPPLFY

-1402 MNALLLGAFI
+1402 MNALLLGAFL

-1418 DSKAENIV
+1418 DSKAENIG

-1451 LALTFAKPQSDQD
+1451 LALSFAKPQFEQD

-1473 QIVQQHIG
+1473 QTVQQHIG

-1495 FRDNITLENGK
+1495 FRDNITLEKGK
-1506 IPPHSLY
+1506 IPPHSLS

-1526 YTGQTHLQTRYD
+1526 YTGQTHLQPQYD
-1538 TLSITDYQAGGMNA
+1538 ALSITDYQAGGMNA

-1602 QDQVIIYHPSSI
+1602 QDQVIISHSFSI
-1614 ALNTEIEEMLRQITS
+1614 SLNTEIEEMLRQITS

-1680 LQEMAV
+1680 LQEMAA

-1693 SILNSYA
+1693 SILNSYR

>member
-1 MESHHQKTELTPLQ
+1 MDSHHQKTELTPLQ
-15 KAIIALKEARNKIE
+15 KAVIALKEARNKIE

-58 WELLSRGKEVIVPVP
+58 WELLSRGKEAIVPVP

-98 GFIDAVDQFDPQFFG
+98 GFLDAVDQFDPQFFG

-428 TSSLPWQRTEEPR
+428 TASLPWQRTEEPR

-453 NAHIIIEEPPQLSFN
+453 NAHMIIEEPPQLSFN

-546 QPCLNVFSQA
+546 QACLNVFSQA

-728 GDKEAINQ
+728 GDQEAINQ

-762 QPILGEF
+762 QPILAEF
-769 KVIAGKITY
+769 KVIAAKISY

-834 PILTRLGQKTLAN
+834 PILTRLGQKTLAS

-931 SQETETL
+931 SQERETV
-938 GVPGLR
+938 GVPDLR
-944 PTQKQNEI
+944 PTQKQNET

-957 ESQLIALISKITG
+957 ESQLIALIS
-970 LNPQQLSLNVSLE
+970 Q
-983 ADLGLD
+983 
-989 SIMMTQLMNGLLSL
+989 
-1003 IPEENRSQ
+1003 
-1011 FSETFSLRH
+1011 
-1020 LMQVSN
+1020 
-1026 LQELLT
+1026 
-1032 ILADWQQLEEDNQ
+1032 
-1045 AESLESQLIALISKI
+1045 I

-1116 SNLQELLTL
+1116 SNLQELLTI

-1140 KPQTKNLKTQSSN
+1140 KPQTKNLKPQPSN

-1215 ACFAEYQLE
+1215 TCFADYQLE

-1307 EIYRALVAKETPNLP
+1307 EIYRAIVAKETPNLP

-1369 NAQNHPLFY
+1369 NAQKSPLFY
-1378 NQKYV
+1378 NQKYL

-1402 MNALLLGAFI
+1402 MNALLLGAFL
-1412 KTMSQL
+1412 KTMSQI

-1451 LALTFAKPQSDQD
+1451 LALSFAKPQSEQD

-1473 QIVQQHIG
+1473 QTVQQHIG

-1495 FRDNITLENGK
+1495 FRDNITLEKGK
-1506 IPPHSLY
+1506 IPPHSLS

-1526 YTGQTHLQTRYD
+1526 YTGQTHLQPQYD
-1538 TLSITDYQAGGMNA
+1538 ALSITDYQAGGMNA

-1602 QDQVIIYHPSSI
+1602 QDQVIISHSSSI
-1614 ALNTEIEEMLRQITS
+1614 SLNTEIEEMLRQITS

-1680 LQEMAV
+1680 LQEMAA

-1693 SILNSYA
+1693 SIVNSYS

>member
-1 MESHHQKTELTPLQ
+1 MGSHHQKTELTPLQ
-15 KAIIALKEARNKIE
+15 KAVIALKEARNKIE

-206 ACSSSLVTVHL
+206 ACSTSLVTVHL

-272 EGCGIV
+272 EGCGMV

-428 TSSLPWQRTEEPR
+428 TASLPWQRTEEPR

-728 GDKEAINQ
+728 GDKEAINR

-750 LKVSHAFHSGMM
+750 LQVSHAFHSRMM

-769 KVIAGKITY
+769 KVIAAKISY

-902 KQPYWLTVEAP
+902 KQPYWLTVGEP
-913 GLRPTQGTE
+913 GLRPTQETE
-922 TVEGQDLHQ
+922 TVEEQDLHQ
-931 SQETETL
+931 SQERETV
-938 GVPGLR
+938 GVPDLR
-944 PTQKQNEI
+944 PTQKQDET

-957 ESQLIALISKITG
+957 ESQLIALIS
-970 LNPQQLSLNVSLE
+970 Q
-983 ADLGLD
+983 
-989 SIMMTQLMNGLLSL
+989 
-1003 IPEENRSQ
+1003 
-1011 FSETFSLRH
+1011 
-1020 LMQVSN
+1020 
-1026 LQELLT
+1026 
-1032 ILADWQQLEEDNQ
+1032 
-1045 AESLESQLIALISKI
+1045 I

-1116 SNLQELLTL
+1116 SNLQELLTI

-1131 SPKPQISNP
+1131 SPKSQISNP
-1140 KPQTKNLKTQSSN
+1140 KLQTKNLKTQSSN

-1215 ACFAEYQLE
+1215 TCFADYQLE

-1229 IPPEILV
+1229 ITPEIIV
-1236 KDFTTLTPEEQGEKI
+1236 KDFTTLTPDEQGEKI

-1292 ISDGLSNHVMMREFL
+1292 ISDGLSNHVIIREFL

-1369 NAQNHPLFY
+1369 NAQKFPLFY

-1402 MNALLLGAFI
+1402 MNALLLGAFL

-1418 DSKAENIV
+1418 DSKAENIG

-1451 LALTFAKPQSDQD
+1451 LALSFAKPQFEQD

-1473 QIVQQHIG
+1473 QTVQQHIG

-1495 FRDNITLENGK
+1495 FRDNITLEKGK
-1506 IPPHSLY
+1506 IPPHSLS

-1526 YTGQTHLQTRYD
+1526 YTGQTHLQPQYD
-1538 TLSITDYQAGGMNA
+1538 ALSITDYQAGGMNA

-1602 QDQVIIYHPSSI
+1602 QDQVIISHSSSI
-1614 ALNTEIEEMLRQITS
+1614 SLNTEIEEMLRQITS

-1670 YRQDLLNCRT
+1670 YRQNLLNCRT
-1680 LQEMAV
+1680 LQEMAA

-1693 SILNSYA
+1693 SILNSYR

>member
-1 MESHHQKTELTPLQ
+1 MGSHHQKTELTPLQ
-15 KAIIALKEARNKIE
+15 KAVIALKEARNKIE

-58 WELLSRGKEVIVPVP
+58 WELLSRGKEAIVPVP

-206 ACSSSLVTVHL
+206 ACSTSLVTVHL

-272 EGCGIV
+272 EGCGMV

-428 TSSLPWQRTEEPR
+428 TASLPWQRTEEPR

-689 KGAMAAIFAPIET
+689 KGAMAAIFASIET

-728 GDKEAINQ
+728 GDKEAINR

-750 LKVSHAFHSGMM
+750 LQVSHAFHSGMM
-762 QPILGEF
+762 QPILAEF
-769 KVIAGKITY
+769 KVIAAKISY

-931 SQETETL
+931 SQERET
-938 GVPGLR
+938 VVAPGLR
-944 PTQKQNEI
+944 PTQKQNET

-957 ESQLIALISKITG
+957 ESQLIALIS
-970 LNPQQLSLNVSLE
+970 Q
-983 ADLGLD
+983 
-989 SIMMTQLMNGLLSL
+989 
-1003 IPEENRSQ
+1003 
-1011 FSETFSLRH
+1011 
-1020 LMQVSN
+1020 
-1026 LQELLT
+1026 
-1032 ILADWQQLEEDNQ
+1032 
-1045 AESLESQLIALISKI
+1045 I

-1116 SNLQELLTL
+1116 SNLQELLTI

-1131 SPKPQISNP
+1131 SPKSQISNP
-1140 KPQTKNLKTQSSN
+1140 KLQTKNLKTQPSN

-1215 ACFAEYQLE
+1215 TCFADYQLE

-1307 EIYRALVAKETPNLP
+1307 EIYRAIVAKETPNLP

-1369 NAQNHPLFY
+1369 NAQKSPLFY
-1378 NQKYV
+1378 NQKYL

-1402 MNALLLGAFI
+1402 MNALLLGAFL
-1412 KTMSQL
+1412 KTMSQI
-1418 DSKAENIV
+1418 DSKAENIG

-1451 LALTFAKPQSDQD
+1451 LALSFAKPQSEQD

-1473 QIVQQHIG
+1473 QTVQQHIG

-1495 FRDNITLENGK
+1495 FRDNITLEKGK
-1506 IPPHSLY
+1506 IPPHSLS

-1526 YTGQTHLQTRYD
+1526 YTGQTHLQPQYD
-1538 TLSITDYQAGGMNA
+1538 ALSITDYQAGGMNA

-1602 QDQVIIYHPSSI
+1602 QDQVIISHSFSI
-1614 ALNTEIEEMLRQITS
+1614 SLNTEIEEMLRQITS

-1680 LQEMAV
+1680 LQEMAA

-1693 SILNSYA
+1693 SIVNSYS

>member
-1 MESHHQKTELTPLQ
+1 MGSHHQKTELTPLQ
-15 KAIIALKEARNKIE
+15 KAVIALKEARNKIE

-58 WELLSRGKEVIVPVP
+58 WELLSRGKEAIVPVP

-98 GFIDAVDQFDPQFFG
+98 GFLDAVDQFDPQFFG

-206 ACSSSLVTVHL
+206 ACSTSLVTVHL

-272 EGCGIV
+272 EGCGMV

-312 VPNGAAQMAVI
+312 VPNGSAQMAVI

-360 VLCKDRSTDNPLMV
+360 ILCKDRSTDNPLMV

-428 TSSLPWQRTEEPR
+428 TASLPWQRTEEPR

-728 GDKEAINQ
+728 GDQEAINQ

-762 QPILGEF
+762 QPILAEF
-769 KVIAGKITY
+769 KVIAAKISY

-931 SQETETL
+931 SQERETL
-938 GVPGLR
+938 VAPGLR
-944 PTQKQNEI
+944 PTQKQNET

-957 ESQLIALISKITG
+957 ESQLIALIS
-970 LNPQQLSLNVSLE
+970 Q
-983 ADLGLD
+983 
-989 SIMMTQLMNGLLSL
+989 
-1003 IPEENRSQ
+1003 
-1011 FSETFSLRH
+1011 
-1020 LMQVSN
+1020 
-1026 LQELLT
+1026 
-1032 ILADWQQLEEDNQ
+1032 
-1045 AESLESQLIALISKI
+1045 I

-1116 SNLQELLTL
+1116 SNLQELLTII
-1125 LQSHTS
+1125 QSHTS

-1140 KPQTKNLKTQSSN
+1140 KPQTKNLKPQPSN

-1215 ACFAEYQLE
+1215 TCFADYQLE

-1307 EIYRALVAKETPNLP
+1307 EIYRAIVAKETPNLP

-1369 NAQNHPLFY
+1369 NAQKSPLFY
-1378 NQKYV
+1378 NQKYL

-1402 MNALLLGAFI
+1402 MNALLLGAFL
-1412 KTMSQL
+1412 KTMSQI
-1418 DSKAENIV
+1418 DSKAENIG

-1451 LALTFAKPQSDQD
+1451 LALSFAKPQSEQD

-1473 QIVQQHIG
+1473 QTVQQHIG

-1495 FRDNITLENGK
+1495 FRDNITLEKGK
-1506 IPPHSLY
+1506 IPPHSLS

-1526 YTGQTHLQTRYD
+1526 YTGQTHLQPQYD
-1538 TLSITDYQAGGMNA
+1538 ALSITDYQAGGMNA

-1602 QDQVIIYHPSSI
+1602 QDQVIISHSSSI
-1614 ALNTEIEEMLRQITS
+1614 SLNTEIEEMLRQITS

-1680 LQEMAV
+1680 LQEMAA

-1693 SILNSYA
+1693 SIVNSYS

>member
-1 MESHHQKTELTPLQ
+1 MDSHHQKTELTPLQ
-15 KAIIALKEARNKIE
+15 KAVIALKEARNKIE

-58 WELLSRGKEVIVPVP
+58 WELLSRGKEAIVPVP

-98 GFIDAVDQFDPQFFG
+98 GFLDAVDQFDPQFFG

-428 TSSLPWQRTEEPR
+428 TASLPWQRTEEPR

-453 NAHIIIEEPPQLSFN
+453 NAHMIIEEPPQLSFN

-546 QPCLNVFSQA
+546 QACLNVFSQA

-728 GDKEAINQ
+728 GDQEAINQ

-750 LKVSHAFHSGMM
+750 LKVSHAFHSRMM
-762 QPILGEF
+762 QPILAEF
-769 KVIAGKITY
+769 KVIAAKISY

-834 PILTRLGQKTLAN
+834 PILTRLGQKTLAS

-931 SQETETL
+931 SQERET
-938 GVPGLR
+938 VVAPGLR
-944 PTQKQNEI
+944 PTQKQNET

-957 ESQLIALISKITG
+957 ESQLIALIS
-970 LNPQQLSLNVSLE
+970 Q
-983 ADLGLD
+983 
-989 SIMMTQLMNGLLSL
+989 
-1003 IPEENRSQ
+1003 
-1011 FSETFSLRH
+1011 
-1020 LMQVSN
+1020 
-1026 LQELLT
+1026 
-1032 ILADWQQLEEDNQ
+1032 
-1045 AESLESQLIALISKI
+1045 I

-1116 SNLQELLTL
+1116 SNLQELLTI

-1140 KPQTKNLKTQSSN
+1140 KPQTKNLKPQPSN

-1215 ACFAEYQLE
+1215 TCFADYQLE

-1307 EIYRALVAKETPNLP
+1307 EIYRAIVAKETPNLP

-1369 NAQNHPLFY
+1369 NAQKSPLFY
-1378 NQKYV
+1378 NQKYL

-1402 MNALLLGAFI
+1402 MNALLLGAFL
-1412 KTMSQL
+1412 KTMSQI
-1418 DSKAENIV
+1418 DSKAENIG

-1451 LALTFAKPQSDQD
+1451 LALSFAKPQSEQD

-1473 QIVQQHIG
+1473 QTVQQHIG

-1495 FRDNITLENGK
+1495 FRDNITLEKGK
-1506 IPPHSLY
+1506 IPPHSLS

-1526 YTGQTHLQTRYD
+1526 YTGQTHLQPQYD
-1538 TLSITDYQAGGMNA
+1538 ALSITDYQAGGMNA

-1602 QDQVIIYHPSSI
+1602 QDQVIISHSSSI
-1614 ALNTEIEEMLRQITS
+1614 SLNTEIEEMLRQITS

-1680 LQEMAV
+1680 LQEMAA

-1693 SILNSYA
+1693 SIVNSYS

>member
-1 MESHHQKTELTPLQ
+1 MDSHHQKTELTPLQ
-15 KAIIALKEARNKIE
+15 KAVIALKEARNKIE

-98 GFIDAVDQFDPQFFG
+98 GFIDAVDQFDAQFFG

-206 ACSSSLVTVHL
+206 ACSTSLVTVHL

-272 EGCGIV
+272 EGCGMV

-312 VPNGAAQMAVI
+312 VPNGSAQMAVI

-360 VLCKDRSTDNPLMV
+360 ILCKDRSTDNPLMV

-418 AAAATALKIP
+418 ADAATSLKIP

-497 NYLEKNP
+497 SYLEKNP

-511 AFSANTGRGQFNH
+511 AFSAHTGRGQFNH

-546 QPCLNVFSQA
+546 QPCFNVFSQA

-633 EYALYKLWQSWGIKP
+633 EYALYQLWQSWGIKP

-663 VAGVYSLEEGIKL
+663 VAGVYSLEDGIKL

-728 GDKEAINQ
+728 GDQEAINQ

-745 IEVRL
+745 LEVRL
-750 LKVSHAFHSGMM
+750 LQVSHAFHSGMM
-762 QPILGEF
+762 QPILAEF
-769 KVIAGKITY
+769 KAIAAKISY

-792 EISQAVTEDYWCQQV
+792 EISQAVTDDYWCQQV

-922 TVEGQDLHQ
+922 TVEEQDLHQ
-931 SQETETL
+931 SQERETL

-944 PTQKQNEI
+944 PTQKQNET

-957 ESQLIALISKITG
+957 ESQLIALIS
-970 LNPQQLSLNVSLE
+970 Q
-983 ADLGLD
+983 
-989 SIMMTQLMNGLLSL
+989 
-1003 IPEENRSQ
+1003 
-1011 FSETFSLRH
+1011 
-1020 LMQVSN
+1020 
-1026 LQELLT
+1026 
-1032 ILADWQQLEEDNQ
+1032 
-1045 AESLESQLIALISKI
+1045 I

-1116 SNLQELLTL
+1116 SNLQELLTI

-1140 KPQTKNLKTQSSN
+1140 KPQTKNLQPQPSN

-1215 ACFAEYQLE
+1215 TCFADYQLE

-1267 WPLHGFSVLKLSD
+1267 WPLHGFSVLKLSE

-1307 EIYRALVAKETPNLP
+1307 EIYRAIVAKETPNLP

-1338 DWQDI
+1338 DWQDL

-1369 NAQNHPLFY
+1369 NAQKFPLFY

-1383 LSAETTSQLIDKT
+1383 LSAETTSKLIDKT

-1402 MNALLLGAFI
+1402 MNALLLGAFL

-1451 LALTFAKPQSDQD
+1451 LALSFAQPESEQD

-1473 QIVQQHIG
+1473 QTVQQHIG

-1495 FRDNITLENGK
+1495 FRDNITLEKGK
-1506 IPPHSLY
+1506 IPPHSLS

-1526 YTGQTHLQTRYD
+1526 YTGQTHLQPQYD
-1538 TLSITDYQAGGMNA
+1538 ALSITDYQAGGMNA

-1579 LLLIDQLMTAYVSQ
+1579 LLLIEQLMTAYVSQ

-1602 QDQVIIYHPSSI
+1602 QDQVLISHSSSI
-1614 ALNTEIEEMLRQITS
+1614 SFNTEIEEMLRQITS

-1680 LQEMAV
+1680 LQEMAA

-1693 SILNSYA
+1693 SIVNSYW

>member
-1 MESHHQKTELTPLQ
+1 MGSHHQKTELTPLQ
-15 KAIIALKEARNKIE
+15 KAVIALKEARNKIE

-58 WELLSRGKEVIVPVP
+58 WELLSRGKEAIVPVP

-272 EGCGIV
+272 EGCGMV

-312 VPNGAAQMAVI
+312 VPNGSAQMAVI

-428 TSSLPWQRTEEPR
+428 TASLPWQRTEEPR

-728 GDKEAINQ
+728 GDQEAINQ

-762 QPILGEF
+762 QPILAEF
-769 KVIAGKITY
+769 KVIAAKISY

-931 SQETETL
+931 SQERET
-938 GVPGLR
+938 VVAPGLR
-944 PTQKQNEI
+944 PTQKQNET

-957 ESQLIALISKITG
+957 ESQLIALIS
-970 LNPQQLSLNVSLE
+970 Q
-983 ADLGLD
+983 
-989 SIMMTQLMNGLLSL
+989 
-1003 IPEENRSQ
+1003 
-1011 FSETFSLRH
+1011 
-1020 LMQVSN
+1020 
-1026 LQELLT
+1026 
-1032 ILADWQQLEEDNQ
+1032 
-1045 AESLESQLIALISKI
+1045 I

-1116 SNLQELLTL
+1116 SNLQELLTI

-1140 KPQTKNLKTQSSN
+1140 KPQTKNLKPQPSN

-1215 ACFAEYQLE
+1215 TCFADYQLE

-1307 EIYRALVAKETPNLP
+1307 EIYRAIVAKETPNLP

-1369 NAQNHPLFY
+1369 NAQKSPLFY
-1378 NQKYV
+1378 NQKYL

-1402 MNALLLGAFI
+1402 MNALLLGAFL
-1412 KTMSQL
+1412 KTMSQI
-1418 DSKAENIV
+1418 DSKAENIG

-1451 LALTFAKPQSDQD
+1451 LALSFAKPQSEQD

-1473 QIVQQHIG
+1473 QTVQQHIG

-1495 FRDNITLENGK
+1495 FRDNITLEKGK
-1506 IPPHSLY
+1506 IPPHSLS

-1526 YTGQTHLQTRYD
+1526 YTGQTHLQPQYD
-1538 TLSITDYQAGGMNA
+1538 ALSITDYQAGGMNA

-1579 LLLIDQLMTAYVSQ
+1579 LLLINQLMTAYVSQ

-1602 QDQVIIYHPSSI
+1602 QDQVIISHSSSI
-1614 ALNTEIEEMLRQITS
+1614 SLNTEIEEMLRQITS
-1629 EICHWTIEEDEISDD
+1629 EICHWTIEEEEMSDD

-1680 LQEMAV
+1680 LQEMAA

-1693 SILNSYA
+1693 SIVNSYS

>member
-1 MESHHQKTELTPLQ
+1 MGSHHQKTELTPLQ
-15 KAIIALKEARNKIE
+15 KAVIALKEARNKIE

-206 ACSSSLVTVHL
+206 ACSTSLVTVHL

-272 EGCGIV
+272 EGCGMV

-297 RGSAVNQDGPSSGLT
+297 RGSAVNQDGLSSGLT
-312 VPNGAAQMAVI
+312 VPNGGAQMAVI

-428 TSSLPWQRTEEPR
+428 TASLPWQRTEEPR

-468 PSEVDRPAHL
+468 PSEVDRSAHL

-497 NYLEKNP
+497 NHLEKNP

-546 QPCLNVFSQA
+546 QACLNVFSQA

-606 KSLLEVLYSDSSLLD
+606 QSLLEVLYSDSSLLD

-728 GDKEAINQ
+728 GDQEAINQ

-750 LKVSHAFHSGMM
+750 LQVSHAFHSRMM

-769 KVIAGKITY
+769 KVIAAKISY

-816 IETLASQ
+816 IETLATQ

-902 KQPYWLTVEAP
+902 KQRYWLTVEAP

-931 SQETETL
+931 SQERET
-938 GVPGLR
+938 VVAPGLR
-944 PTQKQNEI
+944 PTQKQNET

-957 ESQLIALISKITG
+957 ESQLIALIS
-970 LNPQQLSLNVSLE
+970 Q
-983 ADLGLD
+983 
-989 SIMMTQLMNGLLSL
+989 
-1003 IPEENRSQ
+1003 
-1011 FSETFSLRH
+1011 
-1020 LMQVSN
+1020 
-1026 LQELLT
+1026 
-1032 ILADWQQLEEDNQ
+1032 
-1045 AESLESQLIALISKI
+1045 I

-1116 SNLQELLTL
+1116 SNLQELLTI

-1140 KPQTKNLKTQSSN
+1140 KPQTKNLQPQPSN
-1153 LVPILHSQIPLL
+1153 LVPILHSQLPLL

-1215 ACFAEYQLE
+1215 TCFADYQLE

-1307 EIYRALVAKETPNLP
+1307 EIYRAIVAKETPNLP

-1369 NAQNHPLFY
+1369 NAQKSPLFY
-1378 NQKYV
+1378 NQKYL

-1402 MNALLLGAFI
+1402 MNALLLGAFL
-1412 KTMSQL
+1412 KTMSQI
-1418 DSKAENIV
+1418 DSKAENIG

-1451 LALTFAKPQSDQD
+1451 LALSFAKPQSEQD

-1473 QIVQQHIG
+1473 QTVQQHIG

-1495 FRDNITLENGK
+1495 FRDNITLEKGK
-1506 IPPHSLY
+1506 IPPHSLS

-1526 YTGQTHLQTRYD
+1526 YTGQTHLQPQYD
-1538 TLSITDYQAGGMNA
+1538 ALLITDYQAGGMNA

-1602 QDQVIIYHPSSI
+1602 QDQVIISHSSSI
-1614 ALNTEIEEMLRQITS
+1614 SLNTEIEEMLRQITS

-1680 LQEMAV
+1680 LQEMAA
-1686 ILAPSQP
+1686 ILVPSQP
-1693 SILNSYA
+1693 SIVNSYS

>member
-1 MESHHQKTELTPLQ
+1 MDSHHQKTELTPLQ
-15 KAIIALKEARNKIE
+15 KAVIALKEARNKIE

-58 WELLSRGKEVIVPVP
+58 WELLSRGKEAIVPVP

-206 ACSSSLVTVHL
+206 ACSTSLVTVHL

-272 EGCGIV
+272 EGCGMV

-312 VPNGAAQMAVI
+312 VPNGSAQMAVI

-428 TSSLPWQRTEEPR
+428 TASLPWQRTEEPR

-728 GDKEAINQ
+728 GDQEAINQ

-762 QPILGEF
+762 QPILAEF
-769 KVIAGKITY
+769 KVIAAKISY

-931 SQETETL
+931 SQERETL
-938 GVPGLR
+938 VAPGLR
-944 PTQKQNEI
+944 PTQKQNET

-957 ESQLIALISKITG
+957 ESQLIALIS
-970 LNPQQLSLNVSLE
+970 Q
-983 ADLGLD
+983 
-989 SIMMTQLMNGLLSL
+989 
-1003 IPEENRSQ
+1003 
-1011 FSETFSLRH
+1011 
-1020 LMQVSN
+1020 
-1026 LQELLT
+1026 
-1032 ILADWQQLEEDNQ
+1032 
-1045 AESLESQLIALISKI
+1045 I

-1116 SNLQELLTL
+1116 SNLQELLTI

-1140 KPQTKNLKTQSSN
+1140 KPQTKNLKTQPSN

-1215 ACFAEYQLE
+1215 TCFADYQLE

-1307 EIYRALVAKETPNLP
+1307 EIYRAIVAKETPNLP

-1369 NAQNHPLFY
+1369 NAQKSPLFY
-1378 NQKYV
+1378 NQKYL

-1402 MNALLLGAFI
+1402 MNALLLGAFL
-1412 KTMSQL
+1412 KTMSQI
-1418 DSKAENIV
+1418 DSKAENIG

-1439 DATGVVSSFAQN
+1439 DATGVFSSFAQN
-1451 LALTFAKPQSDQD
+1451 LALSFAKPQSEQD

-1473 QIVQQHIG
+1473 QTVQQHIG

-1495 FRDNITLENGK
+1495 FRDNITLEKGK
-1506 IPPHSLY
+1506 IPPHSLS

-1526 YTGQTHLQTRYD
+1526 YTGQTHLQPQYD
-1538 TLSITDYQAGGMNA
+1538 ALSITDYQAGGMNA

-1602 QDQVIIYHPSSI
+1602 QDQVIISHSSSI
-1614 ALNTEIEEMLRQITS
+1614 SLNTEIEEMLRQITS

-1680 LQEMAV
+1680 LQEMAA

-1693 SILNSYA
+1693 SILNSYR

>member
-1 MESHHQKTELTPLQ
+1 MDSHHQKTELTPLQ
-15 KAIIALKEARNKIE
+15 KAVIALKEARNKIE

-206 ACSSSLVTVHL
+206 ACSTSLVTVHL

-272 EGCGIV
+272 EGCGMV

-312 VPNGAAQMAVI
+312 VPNGSAQMAVI

-360 VLCKDRSTDNPLMV
+360 ILCKDRSTDNPLMV

-428 TSSLPWQRTEEPR
+428 TASLPWQRTEEPR

-536 KDSLTAFTQK
+536 KDSFTAFTQK

-728 GDKEAINQ
+728 GDQEAINQ

-762 QPILGEF
+762 QPILAEF
-769 KVIAGKITY
+769 KVIAAKISY

-931 SQETETL
+931 SQERETL
-938 GVPGLR
+938 VAPGLR
-944 PTQKQNEI
+944 PTQKQNET

-957 ESQLIALISKITG
+957 ESQLIALIS
-970 LNPQQLSLNVSLE
+970 Q
-983 ADLGLD
+983 
-989 SIMMTQLMNGLLSL
+989 
-1003 IPEENRSQ
+1003 
-1011 FSETFSLRH
+1011 
-1020 LMQVSN
+1020 
-1026 LQELLT
+1026 
-1032 ILADWQQLEEDNQ
+1032 
-1045 AESLESQLIALISKI
+1045 I

-1116 SNLQELLTL
+1116 SNLQELLTI

-1140 KPQTKNLKTQSSN
+1140 KPQTKNLKPQPSN

-1215 ACFAEYQLE
+1215 TCFADYQLE

-1229 IPPEILV
+1229 IPPEIIV
-1236 KDFTTLTPEEQGEKI
+1236 KDFTTLTPDEQGEKI

-1307 EIYRALVAKETPNLP
+1307 EIYRAIVAKETPNLP

-1369 NAQNHPLFY
+1369 NAQKSPLFY
-1378 NQKYV
+1378 NQKYL

-1402 MNALLLGAFI
+1402 MNALLLGAFL
-1412 KTMSQL
+1412 KTMSQI
-1418 DSKAENIV
+1418 DSKAENIG

-1451 LALTFAKPQSDQD
+1451 LALSFAKPQSEQD

-1473 QIVQQHIG
+1473 QTVQQHIG

-1495 FRDNITLENGK
+1495 FRDNITLEKGK
-1506 IPPHSLY
+1506 IPPHSLS

-1526 YTGQTHLQTRYD
+1526 YTGQTHLQPQYD
-1538 TLSITDYQAGGMNA
+1538 ALSITDYQAGGMNA

-1602 QDQVIIYHPSSI
+1602 QDQVIISHSSSI
-1614 ALNTEIEEMLRQITS
+1614 SLNTEIEEMLRQITS

-1680 LQEMAV
+1680 LQEMAA

-1693 SILNSYA
+1693 SIVNSYS

>member
-1 MESHHQKTELTPLQ
+1 MDSHHQKTELTPLQ
-15 KAIIALKEARNKIE
+15 KAVIALKEARNKIE

-98 GFIDAVDQFDPQFFG
+98 GFIDAVDQFDAQFFG

-206 ACSSSLVTVHL
+206 ACSTSLVTVHL

-272 EGCGIV
+272 EGCGMV

-312 VPNGAAQMAVI
+312 VPNGSAQMAVI

-360 VLCKDRSTDNPLMV
+360 ILCKDRSTDNPLMV

-418 AAAATALKIP
+418 ADAATSLKIP

-497 NYLEKNP
+497 SYLEKNP

-663 VAGVYSLEEGIKL
+663 VAGVYSLEDGIKL

-728 GDKEAINQ
+728 GDQEAINQ

-745 IEVRL
+745 LEVRL
-750 LKVSHAFHSGMM
+750 LQVSHAFHSGMM
-762 QPILGEF
+762 QPILAEF
-769 KVIAGKITY
+769 KAIAAKISY

-922 TVEGQDLHQ
+922 TVEEQDLHQ
-931 SQETETL
+931 SQERETL

-944 PTQKQNEI
+944 PTQKQNET

-957 ESQLIALISKITG
+957 ESQLIALIS
-970 LNPQQLSLNVSLE
+970 Q
-983 ADLGLD
+983 
-989 SIMMTQLMNGLLSL
+989 
-1003 IPEENRSQ
+1003 
-1011 FSETFSLRH
+1011 
-1020 LMQVSN
+1020 
-1026 LQELLT
+1026 
-1032 ILADWQQLEEDNQ
+1032 
-1045 AESLESQLIALISKI
+1045 I

-1116 SNLQELLTL
+1116 SNLQELLTI

-1140 KPQTKNLKTQSSN
+1140 KPQTKNLQPQPSN

-1215 ACFAEYQLE
+1215 TCFADYQLE

-1267 WPLHGFSVLKLSD
+1267 WPLHGFSVLKLSE

-1307 EIYRALVAKETPNLP
+1307 EIYRAIVAKETPNLP

-1369 NAQNHPLFY
+1369 NAQKFPLFY

-1383 LSAETTSQLIDKT
+1383 LSGETTSKLIDKT

-1402 MNALLLGAFI
+1402 MNALLLGAFL
-1412 KTMSQL
+1412 KTMSQI

-1451 LALTFAKPQSDQD
+1451 LALSFAKPQSEQD

-1473 QIVQQHIG
+1473 QTVQQHIG

-1495 FRDNITLENGK
+1495 FRDNITLEKGK
-1506 IPPHSLY
+1506 IPPHSLS

-1526 YTGQTHLQTRYD
+1526 YTGQTHLQPQYD
-1538 TLSITDYQAGGMNA
+1538 ALSITDYQAGGMNA

-1579 LLLIDQLMTAYVSQ
+1579 LLLIEQLMTAYVSQ

-1602 QDQVIIYHPSSI
+1602 QDQVLISHSSSI
-1614 ALNTEIEEMLRQITS
+1614 SLNTEIEEMLRKITS
-1629 EICHWTIEEDEISDD
+1629 EICHWTIEEEETSDD

-1680 LQEMAV
+1680 LQEMAA

-1693 SILNSYA
+1693 SIVNSYS

>member
-1 MESHHQKTELTPLQ
+1 MGSHHQKTELTPLQ
-15 KAIIALKEARNKIE
+15 KAVIALKEARNKIE

-58 WELLSRGKEVIVPVP
+58 WELLSRGKEAIVPVP

-206 ACSSSLVTVHL
+206 ACSTSLVTVHL

-272 EGCGIV
+272 EGCGMV

-312 VPNGAAQMAVI
+312 VPNGSAQMAVI

-428 TSSLPWQRTEEPR
+428 TASLPWQRTEEPR

-728 GDKEAINQ
+728 GDKEAINR

-750 LKVSHAFHSGMM
+750 LQVSHAFHSGMM
-762 QPILGEF
+762 QPILAEF
-769 KVIAGKITY
+769 KVIAAKISY

-931 SQETETL
+931 SQERETV
-938 GVPGLR
+938 GVPDLR
-944 PTQKQNEI
+944 PTQKQNET

-957 ESQLIALISKITG
+957 ESQLIALIS
-970 LNPQQLSLNVSLE
+970 Q
-983 ADLGLD
+983 
-989 SIMMTQLMNGLLSL
+989 
-1003 IPEENRSQ
+1003 
-1011 FSETFSLRH
+1011 
-1020 LMQVSN
+1020 
-1026 LQELLT
+1026 
-1032 ILADWQQLEEDNQ
+1032 
-1045 AESLESQLIALISKI
+1045 I

-1116 SNLQELLTL
+1116 SNLQELLTI

-1140 KPQTKNLKTQSSN
+1140 KPQTKNLKTQPSN

-1215 ACFAEYQLE
+1215 TCFADYQLE

-1229 IPPEILV
+1229 IPPEIIV
-1236 KDFTTLTPEEQGEKI
+1236 KDFTTLTPDEQGEKI

-1307 EIYRALVAKETPNLP
+1307 EIYRAIVAKETPNLP

-1369 NAQNHPLFY
+1369 NAQKSPLFY
-1378 NQKYV
+1378 NQKYL

-1402 MNALLLGAFI
+1402 MNALLLGAFL
-1412 KTMSQL
+1412 KTMSQI
-1418 DSKAENIV
+1418 DSKAENIG

-1451 LALTFAKPQSDQD
+1451 LALSFAKPQSEQD

-1473 QIVQQHIG
+1473 QTVQQHIG

-1495 FRDNITLENGK
+1495 FRDNITLEKGK
-1506 IPPHSLY
+1506 IPPHSLS

-1526 YTGQTHLQTRYD
+1526 YTGQTHLQPQYD
-1538 TLSITDYQAGGMNA
+1538 ALSITDYQAGGMNA

-1602 QDQVIIYHPSSI
+1602 QDQVIISHSSSI
-1614 ALNTEIEEMLRQITS
+1614 SLNTEIEEMLRQITS

-1680 LQEMAV
+1680 LQEMAA

-1693 SILNSYA
+1693 SIVNSYS

>member
-1 MESHHQKTELTPLQ
+1 MDSHHQKTELTPLQ
-15 KAIIALKEARNKIE
+15 KAVIALKEARNKIE

-58 WELLSRGKEVIVPVP
+58 WELLSRGKEAIVPVP

-98 GFIDAVDQFDPQFFG
+98 GFLDAVDQFDPQFFG

-206 ACSSSLVTVHL
+206 ACSTSLVTVHL

-272 EGCGIV
+272 EGCGMV

-312 VPNGAAQMAVI
+312 VPNGSAQMAVI

-428 TSSLPWQRTEEPR
+428 TASLPWQRTEEPR

-453 NAHIIIEEPPQLSFN
+453 NAHMIIEEPPQLSFN

-728 GDKEAINQ
+728 GDQEAINQ

-750 LKVSHAFHSGMM
+750 LKVSHAFHSRMM
-762 QPILGEF
+762 QPILAEF
-769 KVIAGKITY
+769 KVIAAKISY

-931 SQETETL
+931 SQERETV
-938 GVPGLR
+938 GVPDLR
-944 PTQKQNEI
+944 PTQKQNET

-957 ESQLIALISKITG
+957 ESQLIALIS
-970 LNPQQLSLNVSLE
+970 Q
-983 ADLGLD
+983 
-989 SIMMTQLMNGLLSL
+989 
-1003 IPEENRSQ
+1003 
-1011 FSETFSLRH
+1011 
-1020 LMQVSN
+1020 
-1026 LQELLT
+1026 
-1032 ILADWQQLEEDNQ
+1032 
-1045 AESLESQLIALISKI
+1045 I

-1116 SNLQELLTL
+1116 SNLQELLTI

-1140 KPQTKNLKTQSSN
+1140 KPQTKNLKTQPSN

-1215 ACFAEYQLE
+1215 TCFADYQLE

-1229 IPPEILV
+1229 IPPEIIV
-1236 KDFTTLTPEEQGEKI
+1236 KDFTTLTPDEQGEKI

-1307 EIYRALVAKETPNLP
+1307 EIYRAIVAKETPNLP

-1369 NAQNHPLFY
+1369 NAQKSPLFY
-1378 NQKYV
+1378 NQKYL

-1402 MNALLLGAFI
+1402 MNALLLGAFL
-1412 KTMSQL
+1412 KTMSQI
-1418 DSKAENIV
+1418 DSKAENIG

-1451 LALTFAKPQSDQD
+1451 LALSFAKPQSEQD

-1473 QIVQQHIG
+1473 QTVQQHIG

-1495 FRDNITLENGK
+1495 FRDNITLEKGK
-1506 IPPHSLY
+1506 IPPHSLS

-1526 YTGQTHLQTRYD
+1526 YTGQTHLQPQYD
-1538 TLSITDYQAGGMNA
+1538 ALSITDYQAGGMNA

-1602 QDQVIIYHPSSI
+1602 QDQVIISHSSSI
-1614 ALNTEIEEMLRQITS
+1614 SLNTEIEEMLRQITS

-1680 LQEMAV
+1680 LQEMAA

-1693 SILNSYA
+1693 SIVNSYR

>member
-1 MESHHQKTELTPLQ
+1 MDSHHQKTELTPLQ
-15 KAIIALKEARNKIE
+15 KAVIALKEARNKIE

-58 WELLSRGKEVIVPVP
+58 WELLSRGKEAIVPVP

-206 ACSSSLVTVHL
+206 ACSTSLVTVHL

-272 EGCGIV
+272 EGCGMV

-312 VPNGAAQMAVI
+312 VPNGSAQMAVI

-428 TSSLPWQRTEEPR
+428 TASLPWQRTEEPR

-728 GDKEAINQ
+728 GDKEAINR

-750 LKVSHAFHSGMM
+750 LQVSHAFHSGMM
-762 QPILGEF
+762 QPILAEF
-769 KVIAGKITY
+769 KVIAAKISY

-931 SQETETL
+931 SQERETL
-938 GVPGLR
+938 VAPGLR
-944 PTQKQNEI
+944 PTQKQNET

-957 ESQLIALISKITG
+957 ESQLIALIS
-970 LNPQQLSLNVSLE
+970 Q
-983 ADLGLD
+983 
-989 SIMMTQLMNGLLSL
+989 
-1003 IPEENRSQ
+1003 
-1011 FSETFSLRH
+1011 
-1020 LMQVSN
+1020 
-1026 LQELLT
+1026 
-1032 ILADWQQLEEDNQ
+1032 
-1045 AESLESQLIALISKI
+1045 I

-1116 SNLQELLTL
+1116 SNLQELLTI

-1140 KPQTKNLKTQSSN
+1140 KPQTKNLKPQPSN

-1215 ACFAEYQLE
+1215 TCFADYQLE

-1307 EIYRALVAKETPNLP
+1307 EIYRAIVAKETPNLP

-1369 NAQNHPLFY
+1369 NAQKSPLFY
-1378 NQKYV
+1378 NQKYL

-1402 MNALLLGAFI
+1402 MNALLLGAFL
-1412 KTMSQL
+1412 KTMSQI
-1418 DSKAENIV
+1418 DSKAENIG

-1451 LALTFAKPQSDQD
+1451 LALSFAKPQSEQD

-1473 QIVQQHIG
+1473 QTVQQHIG

-1495 FRDNITLENGK
+1495 FRDNITLEKGK
-1506 IPPHSLY
+1506 IPPHSLS

-1526 YTGQTHLQTRYD
+1526 YTGQTHLQPQYD
-1538 TLSITDYQAGGMNA
+1538 ALSITDYQAGGMNA

-1602 QDQVIIYHPSSI
+1602 QDQVIISHSSSI
-1614 ALNTEIEEMLRQITS
+1614 SLNTEIEEMLRQITS

-1680 LQEMAV
+1680 LQEMAA
-1686 ILAPSQP
+1686 ILALSQP
-1693 SILNSYA
+1693 SIVNSYS